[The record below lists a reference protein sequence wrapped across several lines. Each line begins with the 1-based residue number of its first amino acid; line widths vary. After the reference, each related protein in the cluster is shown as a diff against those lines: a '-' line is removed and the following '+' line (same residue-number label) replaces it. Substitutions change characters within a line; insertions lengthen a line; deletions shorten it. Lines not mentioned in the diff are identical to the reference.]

1 MTRARGRRW
10 ARALGVLALFVLAFW
25 LTGCDPAVFW
35 ARRAHLRDIVSQLFP
50 PDWSYLS
57 AIVAPLLATLRMSV
71 TGTALGVLLA
81 LILAPLCAANLPC
94 PAPVRRIL
102 RFLVQVLRSF
112 PALILALLALRQLFR
127 RTVSRRMQYA
137 LWLLV
142 LVGLLVPVNV
152 GRLAHIVL
160 SAAEPVQAVVEERL
174 DTPVLYVQ
182 DGTERRPAQLLP
194 GKESQG
200 DPQSP
205 PSDAA
210 QTAPADEYYTVT
222 PTYRTVTL
230 SEALTYVWYAGMSG
244 VGAWFLFTNLRFAR
258 ALRKARTP
266 YRVEGCRYP
275 VYLVS
280 ALPSP
285 CLFGVLRPAVYL
297 NEKALQSPDALRF
310 VLAHEQTHARHL
322 DPLWSLLRGVCLTI
336 YWFDP
341 LVWLAAVLSRE
352 DCELACDEGTL
363 RALGADERTAYGK
376 ALLTLVPVCDKP
388 QNPLLGA
395 TTMTSGKRG
404 LKERITRIAENRQA
418 KAAAV
423 FAVVA
428 LAALVCAVSFT
439 GAPDTPPEVTQEWYD
454 AGFTTEDAQACLEFL
469 DWAAELDG
477 SKITGCGAWDAETG
491 AAHFLLEEPSDD
503 TSAQIEALE
512 GILRNV
518 RAEELTP
525 FAARDG
531 EVRYTLSFNDD
542 YTGYYGFSLSE
553 NGQVALDAP
562 AVYETEGEPFP
573 YMKAVAVVDNAELTQ
588 ALYRLLR
595 PALLD
600 GLTAAQRDAVDSF
613 LHWAQALR
621 AEDILNL
628 QFRDGSSSRF
638 LVDAELT
645 ALSAQL
651 VPALNALTEAELYTQ
666 RGYGD
671 SAYYTL
677 TVNLQDGTQYTF
689 LCGFDRVRLL
699 HPTFEPGLSS
709 SYPSDRPTLWIDSP
723 ALMACIDSLEA
734 SPAPLPDFETAAP
747 TPLADILPAREPWLT
762 IPLAGKAQRIADRR
776 IPSDAL
782 DWLTQMDM
790 DGDGVCEIVN
800 SSDFPAI
807 YYKRGG
813 QLYGVDLKSVITAA
827 WPELNWW
834 DYTSAA
840 PASRSLLFCGLSA
853 GDAPG
858 DGVNFTRYLYF
869 DGESLLL
876 YKPDRSHTDH
886 VADATLADP
895 SVPAEIVAR
904 AKQLVQRRYDT
915 LAGRAAQYD
924 DWYTDVSFLGAE
936 TRYAGLTLEVYS
948 FSQHYH
954 AQKPEKI
961 LLAGGTEVDEDGW
974 AILDGDTVLD
984 GPYIVCL
991 MDGGT
996 RRMLEG
1002 SMSGDC
1008 STGSPAYYAD
1018 LTALLAK
1025 NNVLRP
1031 DALDGGLLNEAMSS
1045 GISFLNWLGQYDAA
1059 EQDRALERLS
1069 AYRASLTDSYDLDM
1083 FSRIVTYLLG
1093 DRDGL
1098 TDAGRAAQG
1107 RFRAKFG

>member
-1 MTRARGRRW
+1 MKEN
-10 ARALGVLALFVLAFW
+10 L
-25 LTGCDPAVFW
+25 LT
-35 ARRAHLRDIVSQLFP
+35 S
-50 PDWSYLS
+50 
-57 AIVAPLLATLRMSV
+57 SV
-71 TGTALGVLLA
+71 
-81 LILAPLCAANLPC
+81 
-94 PAPVRRIL
+94 
-102 RFLVQVLRSF
+102 
-112 PALILALLALRQLFR
+112 LILALLALRRLFR
-127 RTVSRRMQYA
+127 RTISRRMQYT
-137 LWLLV
+137 LWALV
-142 LVGLLVPVNV
+142 LVRLLVPLNV
-152 GRLAHIVL
+152 GTLAHNVL
-160 SAAEPVQAVVEERL
+160 SAAEPVQTAVEKRL
-174 DTPVLYVQ
+174 ETPVLYMQ
-182 DGTERRPAQLLP
+182 DGTERHPAQLLS
-194 GKESQG
+194 GEESQG

-210 QTAPADEYYTVT
+210 QSAPADEYSIVT
-222 PTYRTVTL
+222 PTYRAVAL
-230 SEALTYVWYAGMSG
+230 SEALTYVWYAGMLI

-266 YRVEGCRYP
+266 YSVEGCRYP

-285 CLFGVLRPAVYL
+285 CLFGVLRPAIYL
-297 NEKALQSPDALRF
+297 NNAAAASPELLRF

-322 DPLWSLLRGVCLTI
+322 DPLWSLLRGLCLTV

-352 DCELACDEGTL
+352 DGELACDEGTL

-376 ALLTLVPVCDKP
+376 ALLSLVPVCTKP

-395 TTMTSGKRG
+395 TTMTGGKKS
-404 LKERITRIAENRQA
+404 LKERVTRIAENRQA
-418 KAAAV
+418 KTAAV
-423 FAVVA
+423 FAAVA

-454 AGFTTEDAQACLEFL
+454 AGFSTEDAQACLEFL
-469 DWAAELDG
+469 DWATGFDG
-477 SKITGCGAWDAETG
+477 DNATG
-491 AAHFLLEEPSDD
+491 ASWMADGEASLN
-503 TSAQIEALE
+503 ALE
-512 GILRNV
+512 PQAEFARVV
-518 RAEELTP
+518 RSIRMEELSP
-525 FAARDG
+525 FMDSD
-531 EVRYTLSFNDD
+531 EKTLYTLGFND
-542 YTGYYGFSLSE
+542 GRANYGFGLHES
-553 NGQVALDAP
+553 GQITLIAP
-562 AVYETEGEPFP
+562 KEVEGETRL
-573 YMKAVAVVDNAELTQ
+573 YKTSVAVVNNAELTQ
-588 ALYRLLR
+588 FLHRLLR
-595 PALLD
+595 PALSD
-600 GLTAAQRDAVDSF
+600 NLTEAERSVIDEF

-621 AEDILNL
+621 AVDILNL

-677 TVNLQDGTQYTF
+677 TVNMRDGTQYSF
-689 LCGFDRVRLL
+689 FCGFDCVRLL

-709 SYPSDRPTLWIDSP
+709 SYPSDRQTLWIDSP
-723 ALMACIDSLEA
+723 ALMACINTLH
-734 SPAPLPDFETAAP
+734 SPPTLLPDLETVDP
-747 TPLADILPAREPWLT
+747 TPLTDILPARKPWLT

-776 IPSDAL
+776 IPSDSL
-782 DWLTQMDM
+782 DWLIQVDM
-790 DGDGVCEIVN
+790 DGDGVCEIIN
-800 SSDFPAI
+800 SSPNFPAI

-827 WPELNWW
+827 WQELNWW

-840 PASRSLLFCGLSA
+840 PDSRSVLFCGLSA
-853 GDAPG
+853 GNAPG

-869 DGESLLL
+869 DGENLLL

-886 VADATLADP
+886 IADATLADP
-895 SVPAEIVAR
+895 SVPAEVAAR
-904 AKQLVQRRYDT
+904 AKQLVRQRYDT
-915 LAGRAAQYD
+915 LAGSAAQYD
-924 DWYTDVSFLGAE
+924 DWYTSVSFLDVE
-936 TRYAGLTLEVYS
+936 TRYAGLTPEVYC

-961 LLAGGTEVDEDGW
+961 VLAGGTEVDEDGW
-974 AILDGDTVLD
+974 AVLDGDTVLD

-991 MDGGT
+991 MDGGA
-996 RRMLEG
+996 RRILEG

-1031 DALDGGLLNEAMSS
+1031 DALDGGRLNEVMSSS
-1045 GISFLNWLGQYDAA
+1045 GISFLNWLGQYDDT

-1083 FSRIVTYLLG
+1083 FSRIVAYLLG

-1098 TDAGRAAQG
+1098 TDAGRTAQA
-1107 RFRAKFG
+1107 RFRAMFG

>member
-1 MTRARGRRW
+1 MKEI
-10 ARALGVLALFVLAFW
+10 L
-25 LTGCDPAVFW
+25 LT
-35 ARRAHLRDIVSQLFP
+35 S
-50 PDWSYLS
+50 
-57 AIVAPLLATLRMSV
+57 SV
-71 TGTALGVLLA
+71 
-81 LILAPLCAANLPC
+81 
-94 PAPVRRIL
+94 
-102 RFLVQVLRSF
+102 
-112 PALILALLALRQLFR
+112 LILALLALRRLFR
-127 RTVSRRMQYA
+127 RTISRRMQYT
-137 LWLLV
+137 LWALV
-142 LVGLLVPVNV
+142 LVRLLVPLNV
-152 GRLAHIVL
+152 GTLAHNVL
-160 SAAEPVQAVVEERL
+160 SAAEPVQTAVEKRL
-174 DTPVLYVQ
+174 ETPVLYMQ
-182 DGTERRPAQLLP
+182 DGTERHPAQLLS
-194 GKESQG
+194 GEESQG

-210 QTAPADEYYTVT
+210 QSAPADEYSIVT
-222 PTYRTVTL
+222 PTYRAVAL
-230 SEALTYVWYAGMSG
+230 SEALTYVWYAGMLI

-266 YRVEGCRYP
+266 YSVEGCRYP

-285 CLFGVLRPAVYL
+285 CLFGVLRPAIYL
-297 NEKALQSPDALRF
+297 NNAAAASPELLRF

-322 DPLWSLLRGVCLTI
+322 DPLWSLLRGLCLTV

-352 DCELACDEGTL
+352 DGELACDEGTL

-376 ALLTLVPVCDKP
+376 ALLSLVPVCTKP

-395 TTMTSGKRG
+395 TTMTGGKKS
-404 LKERITRIAENRQA
+404 LKERVTRIAENRQA
-418 KAAAV
+418 KTAAV
-423 FAVVA
+423 FVAVA

-439 GAPDTPPEVTQEWYD
+439 GSSRPLSAV
-454 AGFTTEDAQACLEFL
+454 
-469 DWAAELDG
+469 
-477 SKITGCGAWDAETG
+477 CGDFWDAEVTCTYV
-491 AAHFLLEEPSDD
+491 EERPDVD
-503 TSAQIEALE
+503 A
-512 GILRNV
+512 
-518 RAEELTP
+518 
-525 FAARDG
+525 
-531 EVRYTLSFNDD
+531 RYTPADG
-542 YTGYYGFSLSE
+542 TVCLSE
-553 NGQVALDAP
+553 HLALVRIGSAHPKKTVAVNPAWSTLYLTLPDADGGTAEPLTINFIREYDAP
-562 AVYETEGEPFP
+562 GSTEAVYSLNIGTRDAAKSYKVLSGQDEIDAFLAYLRGEAAPEQISQPAFPNNLTEAERS
-573 YMKAVAVVDNAELTQ
+573 VVDE
-588 ALYRLLR
+588 
-595 PALLD
+595 
-600 GLTAAQRDAVDSF
+600 F

-621 AEDILNL
+621 AEDIHNL
-628 QFRDGSSSRF
+628 QFRDGSGSRY

-645 ALSAQL
+645 ALSAQF

-671 SAYYTL
+671 STYYTL
-677 TVNLQDGTQYTF
+677 AVNLRDGTQYTF
-689 LCGFDRVRLL
+689 LCGFDCVRLL
-699 HPTFEPGLSS
+699 SPAFEPALSS
-709 SYPSDRPTLWIDSP
+709 SYPSNRPTLWLDSP

-747 TPLADILPAREPWLT
+747 TPLADILPAREPWMT

-800 SSDFPAI
+800 SSPNFPAI

-813 QLYGVDLKSVITAA
+813 ELYGVDLKSVITAA
-827 WPELNWW
+827 WPEMSYW

-840 PASRSLLFCGLSA
+840 PASRSILLGGLSA

-858 DGVNFTRYLYF
+858 DGINFTRYLYF

-904 AKQLVQRRYDT
+904 AKQLVRQRYDT
-915 LAGRAAQYD
+915 LAGSAAQYD

-936 TRYAGLTLEVYS
+936 TRYEGLTLEVYS

-954 AQKPEKI
+954 AQKPENI

-974 AILDGDTVLD
+974 AFLDGDTVLD

-991 MDGGT
+991 TDGGT

-1031 DALDGGLLNEAMSS
+1031 DALDGGRLNEVMSSS

-1069 AYRASLTDSYDLDM
+1069 AYRTSLTDSYDLDM
-1083 FSRIVTYLLG
+1083 FSRIVAYLLG

-1098 TDAGRAAQG
+1098 TDAGRAAQE
-1107 RFRAKFG
+1107 RFRAMFG

>member
-1 MTRARGRRW
+1 MKEI
-10 ARALGVLALFVLAFW
+10 L
-25 LTGCDPAVFW
+25 LT
-35 ARRAHLRDIVSQLFP
+35 S
-50 PDWSYLS
+50 S
-57 AIVAPLLATLRMSV
+57 
-71 TGTALGVLLA
+71 
-81 LILAPLCAANLPC
+81 
-94 PAPVRRIL
+94 
-102 RFLVQVLRSF
+102 
-112 PALILALLALRQLFR
+112 ALILALLALRQLFR

-142 LVGLLVPVNV
+142 LVRLLVPVNV
-152 GRLAHIVL
+152 GTLAHNVL

-200 DPQSP
+200 EPLSP
-205 PSDAA
+205 PSGAA

-230 SEALTYVWYAGMSG
+230 SEALTYVWSAGMAG

-266 YRVEGCRYP
+266 YSVEGCRYP

-322 DPLWSLLRGVCLTI
+322 DPLWSLLRGVCLTV

-352 DCELACDEGTL
+352 DGELACDEGTL
-363 RALGADERTAYGK
+363 RALGADERAAYGK
-376 ALLTLVPVCDKP
+376 TLLALVPVCDKP

-395 TTMTSGKRG
+395 TTMTSGKRS
-404 LKERITRIAENRQA
+404 LKERVTCIAENRQA
-418 KAAAV
+418 KAVAV
-423 FAVVA
+423 FAAVA
-428 LAALVCAVSFT
+428 LAAAVCAVSFT
-439 GAPDTPPEVTQEWYD
+439 GSSRPLSEVCGEFWDVEATCTYVEERPDVDARYTPADGTVRLSEHLALVRIGSAHPKKTVAVNPAWSTLYLTLPDADGGTAEPLTINFIREYD
-454 AGFTTEDAQACLEFL
+454 APGSTE
-469 DWAAELDG
+469 
-477 SKITGCGAWDAETG
+477 
-491 AAHFLLEEPSDD
+491 
-503 TSAQIEALE
+503 
-512 GILRNV
+512 
-518 RAEELTP
+518 
-525 FAARDG
+525 
-531 EVRYTLSFNDD
+531 
-542 YTGYYGFSLSE
+542 
-553 NGQVALDAP
+553 
-562 AVYETEGEPFP
+562 AVYSLNIGTRDAAKSYKVLSGQEEIDAFLAYLRGEASPEQISHPAFPNNLTEAERG
-573 YMKAVAVVDNAELTQ
+573 VVDE
-588 ALYRLLR
+588 
-595 PALLD
+595 
-600 GLTAAQRDAVDSF
+600 F

-747 TPLADILPAREPWLT
+747 TPLADILPAREPWMT

-776 IPSDAL
+776 IPSNAL

-827 WPELNWW
+827 WPEMSYW
-834 DYTSAA
+834 DYTF
-840 PASRSLLFCGLSA
+840 PASRSILLGGLSA

-895 SVPAEIVAR
+895 SVPAEVAAR

-915 LAGRAAQYD
+915 LAGSAAQYD

-1031 DALDGGLLNEAMSS
+1031 DALDGDKLKEVMSS

>member
-1 MTRARGRRW
+1 MKEI
-10 ARALGVLALFVLAFW
+10 L
-25 LTGCDPAVFW
+25 LT
-35 ARRAHLRDIVSQLFP
+35 S
-50 PDWSYLS
+50 
-57 AIVAPLLATLRMSV
+57 SV
-71 TGTALGVLLA
+71 
-81 LILAPLCAANLPC
+81 
-94 PAPVRRIL
+94 
-102 RFLVQVLRSF
+102 
-112 PALILALLALRQLFR
+112 LILALLALRRLFR
-127 RTVSRRMQYA
+127 RTISRRMQYT
-137 LWLLV
+137 LWALV
-142 LVGLLVPVNV
+142 LVRLLVPLNV
-152 GRLAHIVL
+152 GTLAHNVL
-160 SAAEPVQAVVEERL
+160 SAAEPVQTAVEKRL
-174 DTPVLYVQ
+174 ETPVLYMQ
-182 DGTERRPAQLLP
+182 DGTERHPAQLLS
-194 GKESQG
+194 GEESQG

-205 PSDAA
+205 PSDVA
-210 QTAPADEYYTVT
+210 QSAPADEYSIVT
-222 PTYRTVTL
+222 PTYRAVAL
-230 SEALTYVWYAGMSG
+230 SEALTYVWYAGMLI

-266 YRVEGCRYP
+266 YSVEGCRYP

-285 CLFGVLRPAVYL
+285 CLFGVLRPAIYL
-297 NEKALQSPDALRF
+297 NNAAAASPELLRF

-322 DPLWSLLRGVCLTI
+322 DPLWSLLRGLCLTV

-352 DCELACDEGTL
+352 DGELACDEGTL

-376 ALLTLVPVCDKP
+376 ALLSLVPVCTKP

-395 TTMTSGKRG
+395 TTMTGGKKS
-404 LKERITRIAENRQA
+404 LKERVTRIAENRQA
-418 KAAAV
+418 KTAAV
-423 FAVVA
+423 FAAVA

-454 AGFTTEDAQACLEFL
+454 AGFSTEDAQACLEFL
-469 DWAAELDG
+469 DWATGFDG
-477 SKITGCGAWDAETG
+477 DNATG
-491 AAHFLLEEPSDD
+491 ASWMADGEASLN
-503 TSAQIEALE
+503 ALE
-512 GILRNV
+512 PQAEFARVVLSIRM
-518 RAEELTP
+518 EELSP
-525 FAARDG
+525 FMDSD
-531 EVRYTLSFNDD
+531 EKTLYTLGFND
-542 YTGYYGFSLSE
+542 GRANYGFGLHES
-553 NGQVALDAP
+553 GQITLIAP
-562 AVYETEGEPFP
+562 KEVEGETRL
-573 YMKAVAVVDNAELTQ
+573 YKTSVAVVNNAELTQ
-588 ALYRLLR
+588 FLHRLLR
-595 PALLD
+595 PALSD
-600 GLTAAQRDAVDSF
+600 NLTEAERSVVDEF

-677 TVNLQDGTQYTF
+677 TVNMRDGTQYSF
-689 LCGFDRVRLL
+689 FCGFDCVRLL

-709 SYPSDRPTLWIDSP
+709 SYPSDRQTLWIDSP
-723 ALMACIDSLEA
+723 ALMACINTLH
-734 SPAPLPDFETAAP
+734 SPPTLLPDLETVDP
-747 TPLADILPAREPWLT
+747 TPLTDILPAREPWLT

-776 IPSDAL
+776 IPSDSL
-782 DWLTQMDM
+782 DWLIQVDM
-790 DGDGVCEIVN
+790 DGDGVCEIIN
-800 SSDFPAI
+800 SSPNFPAI

-827 WPELNWW
+827 WQELNWW

-840 PASRSLLFCGLSA
+840 PDSRSVLFCGLSA
-853 GDAPG
+853 GNAPG

-869 DGESLLL
+869 DGENLLL

-886 VADATLADP
+886 IADATLADP
-895 SVPAEIVAR
+895 SVPAEVAAR
-904 AKQLVQRRYDT
+904 AKQLVRQRYDT
-915 LAGRAAQYD
+915 LAGSAAQYD
-924 DWYTDVSFLGAE
+924 DWYTSVSFLDVE
-936 TRYAGLTLEVYS
+936 TRYAGLTPEVYC

-961 LLAGGTEVDEDGW
+961 VLAGGTEVDEDGW
-974 AILDGDTVLD
+974 AVLDGDTVLD

-991 MDGGT
+991 MDGGA
-996 RRMLEG
+996 RRILEG

-1031 DALDGGLLNEAMSS
+1031 DALDGGRLNEVMSSS
-1045 GISFLNWLGQYDAA
+1045 GISFLNWLGQYDDT

-1083 FSRIVTYLLG
+1083 FSRIVAYLLG

-1098 TDAGRAAQG
+1098 TDAGRAAQA
-1107 RFRAKFG
+1107 RFRAMFG

>member
-1 MTRARGRRW
+1 M
-10 ARALGVLALFVLAFW
+10 
-25 LTGCDPAVFW
+25 
-35 ARRAHLRDIVSQLFP
+35 
-50 PDWSYLS
+50 
-57 AIVAPLLATLRMSV
+57 
-71 TGTALGVLLA
+71 
-81 LILAPLCAANLPC
+81 
-94 PAPVRRIL
+94 
-102 RFLVQVLRSF
+102 
-112 PALILALLALRQLFR
+112 
-127 RTVSRRMQYA
+127 
-137 LWLLV
+137 
-142 LVGLLVPVNV
+142 
-152 GRLAHIVL
+152 L

-182 DGTERRPAQLLP
+182 DGTERRPTQLLP
-194 GKESQG
+194 GKEPQG
-200 DPQSP
+200 EPLSP

-210 QTAPADEYYTVT
+210 QSAPADEYYTVT

-230 SEALTYVWYAGMSG
+230 SEALTYVWYAGMAG

-322 DPLWSLLRGVCLTI
+322 DPLWSLLRGVCLTV

-363 RALGADERTAYGK
+363 RALGADERAAYGK
-376 ALLTLVPVCDKP
+376 TLLTLVPVCDKP

-395 TTMTSGKRG
+395 TTMTSGKRS

-423 FAVVA
+423 FTVVA
-428 LAALVCAVSFT
+428 LAALLCAVSFT
-439 GAPDTPPEVTQEWYD
+439 GSSRPLSAV
-454 AGFTTEDAQACLEFL
+454 
-469 DWAAELDG
+469 
-477 SKITGCGAWDAETG
+477 CGDFWDAEMTCTYV
-491 AAHFLLEEPSDD
+491 EERPDVD
-503 TSAQIEALE
+503 A
-512 GILRNV
+512 
-518 RAEELTP
+518 
-525 FAARDG
+525 
-531 EVRYTLSFNDD
+531 RYTTADG
-542 YTGYYGFSLSE
+542 TVRLSE
-553 NGQVALDAP
+553 HLAHVRISGARPEKASAVNSAWSTLYLTLPDADGGTAEPLTINFIREYDAP
-562 AVYETEGEPFP
+562 GSTEAVYSLNIGTRDAAKSYKVLSGQEEIDAFLAYLRGEASPEQISHPAFPDNLTEAERS
-573 YMKAVAVVDNAELTQ
+573 VVDE
-588 ALYRLLR
+588 
-595 PALLD
+595 
-600 GLTAAQRDAVDSF
+600 F

-628 QFRDGSSSRF
+628 RFQSGSGSRF

-666 RGYGD
+666 QGYGD
-671 SAYYTL
+671 STYYTL
-677 TVNLQDGTQYTF
+677 TVNLRDGTQYTF
-689 LCGFDRVRLL
+689 LCGFDSVRLL
-699 HPTFEPGLSS
+699 SPAFEPALSS

-723 ALMACIDSLEA
+723 ALMACLDSLEA

-747 TPLADILPAREPWLT
+747 TPLTDILPAREPWMT

-827 WPELNWW
+827 WPEMSYW
-834 DYTSAA
+834 DYTF
-840 PASRSLLFCGLSA
+840 PASRSILLGGLSA

-886 VADATLADP
+886 IADATLADP
-895 SVPAEIVAR
+895 SVPAEVAAR

-915 LAGRAAQYD
+915 LAGSAAQYD

-936 TRYAGLTLEVYS
+936 TRYEGLTLEVYS

-954 AQKPEKI
+954 AQKPENI

-1008 STGSPAYYAD
+1008 STGSPAYYSD

-1031 DALDGGLLNEAMSS
+1031 DALDGGRLKEAMSS

-1083 FSRIVTYLLG
+1083 FSRIVAYLLG

-1098 TDAGRAAQG
+1098 TDAGRAAQE

>member
-1 MTRARGRRW
+1 MKEI
-10 ARALGVLALFVLAFW
+10 L
-25 LTGCDPAVFW
+25 LT
-35 ARRAHLRDIVSQLFP
+35 S
-50 PDWSYLS
+50 
-57 AIVAPLLATLRMSV
+57 SV
-71 TGTALGVLLA
+71 
-81 LILAPLCAANLPC
+81 
-94 PAPVRRIL
+94 
-102 RFLVQVLRSF
+102 
-112 PALILALLALRQLFR
+112 LILALLALRQLFR
-127 RTVSRRMQYA
+127 RTISRRMQYA

-142 LVGLLVPVNV
+142 LVRLLVPVNV
-152 GRLAHIVL
+152 GTLAHNVL
-160 SAAEPVQAVVEERL
+160 SAAEPVQTVVEERL

-200 DPQSP
+200 EPQSP

-210 QTAPADEYYTVT
+210 QSAPADEYYTVT

-230 SEALTYVWYAGMSG
+230 SEALTYVWYAGMLI

-322 DPLWSLLRGVCLTI
+322 DPLWSLLRGVCLTV

-352 DCELACDEGTL
+352 DGELACDEGTL
-363 RALGADERTAYGK
+363 RALGADERAAYGK
-376 ALLTLVPVCDKP
+376 TLLTLVPVCDKP

-395 TTMTSGKRG
+395 TTMTSGKRS
-404 LKERITRIAENRQA
+404 LKERITRIAEDRQA

-423 FAVVA
+423 FAAVA

-439 GAPDTPPEVTQEWYD
+439 GSSRPLSEV
-454 AGFTTEDAQACLEFL
+454 
-469 DWAAELDG
+469 
-477 SKITGCGAWDAETG
+477 CGDFWDAEATCTYV
-491 AAHFLLEEPSDD
+491 EERPDVD
-503 TSAQIEALE
+503 A
-512 GILRNV
+512 
-518 RAEELTP
+518 
-525 FAARDG
+525 
-531 EVRYTLSFNDD
+531 RYTPADG
-542 YTGYYGFSLSE
+542 TVRLSE
-553 NGQVALDAP
+553 HLALVRIGSAHPKKTVAVNPAWSTLYLTLPDADGGTAEPLTINFIREYDAP
-562 AVYETEGEPFP
+562 GSTEAVYSLNIGTRDAAKSYKVLSGQDEIDAFLAYLRGEASPEQISHPAFPNNLTEAERS
-573 YMKAVAVVDNAELTQ
+573 VVDE
-588 ALYRLLR
+588 
-595 PALLD
+595 
-600 GLTAAQRDAVDSF
+600 F

-621 AEDILNL
+621 TEDILNL

-638 LVDAELT
+638 LLDEELT
-645 ALSAQL
+645 SFTAQL
-651 VPALNALTEAELYTQ
+651 VPALNALTEADLYTQ
-666 RGYGD
+666 QGYGD

-677 TVNLQDGTQYTF
+677 SVITQDGERYTF
-689 LCGFDRVRLL
+689 FCGFDRVRLL

-709 SYPSDRPTLWIDSP
+709 SYPSNRPTLWIDSP
-723 ALMACIDSLEA
+723 ALMACLDSLEA

-827 WPELNWW
+827 WPEMSYW
-834 DYTSAA
+834 DYTFAT
-840 PASRSLLFCGLSA
+840 PASRSILLGGLSA

-895 SVPAEIVAR
+895 SVPAEVAAR
-904 AKQLVQRRYDT
+904 AKQLVRQRYDT
-915 LAGRAAQYD
+915 LAGSAAQYD
-924 DWYTDVSFLGAE
+924 DWYTDVSFLGTE
-936 TRYAGLTLEVYS
+936 TRYAGLAPEVYC

-974 AILDGDTVLD
+974 AILDGDMVLD

-996 RRMLEG
+996 RRILEG

-1008 STGSPAYYAD
+1008 STGSPAYYSD

-1031 DALDGGLLNEAMSS
+1031 DALDGGRLKEAMSS

-1098 TDAGRAAQG
+1098 TDAGRAAQE

>member
-1 MTRARGRRW
+1 MKEI
-10 ARALGVLALFVLAFW
+10 L
-25 LTGCDPAVFW
+25 LT
-35 ARRAHLRDIVSQLFP
+35 S
-50 PDWSYLS
+50 
-57 AIVAPLLATLRMSV
+57 SV
-71 TGTALGVLLA
+71 
-81 LILAPLCAANLPC
+81 
-94 PAPVRRIL
+94 
-102 RFLVQVLRSF
+102 
-112 PALILALLALRQLFR
+112 LILALLALRRLFR
-127 RTVSRRMQYA
+127 RTISRRMQYT
-137 LWLLV
+137 LWALV
-142 LVGLLVPVNV
+142 LVRLLVPLNV
-152 GRLAHIVL
+152 GTLAHNVL
-160 SAAEPVQAVVEERL
+160 SAAEPVQTAVEKRL
-174 DTPVLYVQ
+174 ETPVLYMQ
-182 DGTERRPAQLLP
+182 DGTERHPAQLLS
-194 GKESQG
+194 GEESQG

-210 QTAPADEYYTVT
+210 QSSPSDEYSIVT
-222 PTYRTVTL
+222 PTYRAVAL
-230 SEALTYVWYAGMSG
+230 SEALTYVWYAGMLI

-266 YRVEGCRYP
+266 YSVEGCRYP

-285 CLFGVLRPAVYL
+285 CLFGVLRPAIYL
-297 NEKALQSPDALRF
+297 NNAAAASPELLRF

-322 DPLWSLLRGVCLTI
+322 DPLWSLLRGLCLTV

-352 DCELACDEGTL
+352 DGELACDEGTL

-376 ALLTLVPVCDKP
+376 ALLSLVPVCTKP

-395 TTMTSGKRG
+395 TTMTGGKKS
-404 LKERITRIAENRQA
+404 LKERVTRIAENRQA
-418 KAAAV
+418 KTAAV
-423 FAVVA
+423 FAAVA

-454 AGFTTEDAQACLEFL
+454 AGFSTEDAQACLEFL
-469 DWAAELDG
+469 DWATGFDG
-477 SKITGCGAWDAETG
+477 DNATG
-491 AAHFLLEEPSDD
+491 ASWMADGEASLN
-503 TSAQIEALE
+503 ALE
-512 GILRNV
+512 PQAEFARVV
-518 RAEELTP
+518 RSIRMEELSP
-525 FAARDG
+525 FMDSD
-531 EVRYTLSFNDD
+531 EKTLYTLGFND
-542 YTGYYGFSLSE
+542 GRANYGFGLHES
-553 NGQVALDAP
+553 GQITLIAP
-562 AVYETEGEPFP
+562 KEVEGETRL
-573 YMKAVAVVDNAELTQ
+573 YKTSVAVVNNAELTQ
-588 ALYRLLR
+588 FLHRLLR
-595 PALLD
+595 PALSD
-600 GLTAAQRDAVDSF
+600 NLTEAERSVVDEF

-621 AEDILNL
+621 AVDILNL

-677 TVNLQDGTQYTF
+677 TVNMRDGTQYSF
-689 LCGFDRVRLL
+689 FCGFDCVRLL

-709 SYPSDRPTLWIDSP
+709 SYPSDRQTLWIDSP
-723 ALMACIDSLEA
+723 ALMACINTLH
-734 SPAPLPDFETAAP
+734 SPPTLLPDLETVDP
-747 TPLADILPAREPWLT
+747 TPLTDILPAREPWLT

-776 IPSDAL
+776 LPSDSL
-782 DWLTQMDM
+782 DWLIQVDM
-790 DGDGVCEIVN
+790 DGDGVCEIIN
-800 SSDFPAI
+800 SSPNFPAI

-827 WPELNWW
+827 WQELNCW

-840 PASRSLLFCGLSA
+840 PDSRSVLFCGLSA
-853 GDAPG
+853 GNAPG

-869 DGESLLL
+869 DGENLLL

-886 VADATLADP
+886 IADATLADP
-895 SVPAEIVAR
+895 SVPAEVAAR
-904 AKQLVQRRYDT
+904 AKQLVRQRYDT
-915 LAGRAAQYD
+915 LAGSAAQYD
-924 DWYTDVSFLGAE
+924 DWYTSVSFLDVE
-936 TRYAGLTLEVYS
+936 TRYAGLTPEVYC

-961 LLAGGTEVDEDGW
+961 VLAGGTEVDEDGW
-974 AILDGDTVLD
+974 AVLDGDTVLD

-991 MDGGT
+991 MDGGA
-996 RRMLEG
+996 RRILEG

-1031 DALDGGLLNEAMSS
+1031 DALDGGRLNEVMSSS
-1045 GISFLNWLGQYDAA
+1045 GISFLNWLGQYDDT

-1083 FSRIVTYLLG
+1083 FSRIVAYLLG

-1098 TDAGRAAQG
+1098 TDAGRTAQA
-1107 RFRAKFG
+1107 RFRAMFG

>member
-1 MTRARGRRW
+1 MKEN
-10 ARALGVLALFVLAFW
+10 L
-25 LTGCDPAVFW
+25 LT
-35 ARRAHLRDIVSQLFP
+35 S
-50 PDWSYLS
+50 
-57 AIVAPLLATLRMSV
+57 SV
-71 TGTALGVLLA
+71 
-81 LILAPLCAANLPC
+81 
-94 PAPVRRIL
+94 
-102 RFLVQVLRSF
+102 
-112 PALILALLALRQLFR
+112 LILALLALRRLFR
-127 RTVSRRMQYA
+127 RTISRRMQYT
-137 LWLLV
+137 LWALV
-142 LVGLLVPVNV
+142 LVRLLVPLNV
-152 GRLAHIVL
+152 GTLAHNVL
-160 SAAEPVQAVVEERL
+160 SAAEPVQTAVEKRL
-174 DTPVLYVQ
+174 ETPVLYMQ
-182 DGTERRPAQLLP
+182 DGTERHPAQLLS
-194 GKESQG
+194 GEESQG

-210 QTAPADEYYTVT
+210 QSSPSDEYSIVT
-222 PTYRTVTL
+222 PTYRAVAL
-230 SEALTYVWYAGMSG
+230 SEALTYVWYAGMLI

-266 YRVEGCRYP
+266 YSVEGCRYP

-285 CLFGVLRPAVYL
+285 CLFGVLRPAIYL
-297 NEKALQSPDALRF
+297 NNAAAASPELLRF

-322 DPLWSLLRGVCLTI
+322 DPLWSLLRGLCLTV

-352 DCELACDEGTL
+352 DGELACDEGTL

-376 ALLTLVPVCDKP
+376 ALLSLVPVCTKP

-395 TTMTSGKRG
+395 TTMTGGKKS
-404 LKERITRIAENRQA
+404 LKERVTRIAENRQA
-418 KAAAV
+418 KTAAV
-423 FAVVA
+423 FAAVA

-454 AGFTTEDAQACLEFL
+454 AGFSTEDAQACLEFL
-469 DWAAELDG
+469 DWATGFDG
-477 SKITGCGAWDAETG
+477 DNATG
-491 AAHFLLEEPSDD
+491 ASWMTDGEASLN
-503 TSAQIEALE
+503 ALE
-512 GILRNV
+512 PQAEFARVV
-518 RAEELTP
+518 RSIRMEELSP
-525 FAARDG
+525 FMDSD
-531 EVRYTLSFNDD
+531 EKTLYTLGFND
-542 YTGYYGFSLSE
+542 GRANYGFGLHES
-553 NGQVALDAP
+553 GQITLIAP
-562 AVYETEGEPFP
+562 KEVEGETRL
-573 YMKAVAVVDNAELTQ
+573 YKTSVAVVNNAELTQ
-588 ALYRLLR
+588 FLHRLLR
-595 PALLD
+595 PALSD
-600 GLTAAQRDAVDSF
+600 NLTEAERSVIDEF

-621 AEDILNL
+621 AVDILNL

-677 TVNLQDGTQYTF
+677 TVNMRDGTQYSF
-689 LCGFDRVRLL
+689 FCGFDCVRLL

-709 SYPSDRPTLWIDSP
+709 SYPSDRQTLWIDSP
-723 ALMACIDSLEA
+723 ALMACINTLH
-734 SPAPLPDFETAAP
+734 SPPTLLPDLETVDP
-747 TPLADILPAREPWLT
+747 TPLTDILPARKPWLT

-776 IPSDAL
+776 IPSDSL
-782 DWLTQMDM
+782 DWLIQVDM
-790 DGDGVCEIVN
+790 DGDGVCEIIN
-800 SSDFPAI
+800 SSPNFPAI

-827 WPELNWW
+827 WQELNCW

-840 PASRSLLFCGLSA
+840 PDSRSVLFCGLSA
-853 GDAPG
+853 GNAPG

-869 DGESLLL
+869 DGENLLL

-886 VADATLADP
+886 IADATLADP
-895 SVPAEIVAR
+895 SIPAEVAAR
-904 AKQLVQRRYDT
+904 AKQLVRQRYDT
-915 LAGRAAQYD
+915 LAGSAAQYD
-924 DWYTDVSFLGAE
+924 DWYTSVSFLDVE
-936 TRYAGLTLEVYS
+936 TRYAGLTPEVYC

-961 LLAGGTEVDEDGW
+961 VLAGGTEVDEDGW
-974 AILDGDTVLD
+974 AVLDGDTVLD

-991 MDGGT
+991 MDGGA
-996 RRMLEG
+996 RRILEG

-1031 DALDGGLLNEAMSS
+1031 DALDGGRLNEVMSSS
-1045 GISFLNWLGQYDAA
+1045 GISFLNWLGQYDDT

-1083 FSRIVTYLLG
+1083 FSRIVAYLLG

-1098 TDAGRAAQG
+1098 TDAGRTAQA
-1107 RFRAKFG
+1107 RFRAMFG

>member
-1 MTRARGRRW
+1 MKEI
-10 ARALGVLALFVLAFW
+10 L
-25 LTGCDPAVFW
+25 LT
-35 ARRAHLRDIVSQLFP
+35 S
-50 PDWSYLS
+50 S
-57 AIVAPLLATLRMSV
+57 
-71 TGTALGVLLA
+71 
-81 LILAPLCAANLPC
+81 
-94 PAPVRRIL
+94 
-102 RFLVQVLRSF
+102 
-112 PALILALLALRQLFR
+112 ALILALLALRQLFR

-142 LVGLLVPVNV
+142 LARLLVPVNV
-152 GRLAHIVL
+152 GTLAHNVL
-160 SAAEPVQAVVEERL
+160 SAGAPVQTVVEERL

-200 DPQSP
+200 EPLSP

-230 SEALTYVWYAGMSG
+230 SEALTYVWYAGMAG

-285 CLFGVLRPAVYL
+285 CLFGVLRPSVYL

-363 RALGADERTAYGK
+363 RALGADERAAYGK
-376 ALLTLVPVCDKP
+376 TLLTLVPVCDKP

-395 TTMTSGKRG
+395 TTMTSGKRS

-439 GAPDTPPEVTQEWYD
+439 GVPDTTPEVTQEWYD

-491 AAHFLLEEPSDD
+491 AARFLLEEPSDD

-512 GILRNV
+512 GILRSV

-562 AVYETEGEPFP
+562 AEYETEGEPFS

-621 AEDILNL
+621 TEDILNL

-638 LVDAELT
+638 LLDEELT
-645 ALSAQL
+645 SFTAQL
-651 VPALNALTEAELYTQ
+651 VPALNALTEADLYTQ
-666 RGYGD
+666 QGYGD

-677 TVNLQDGTQYTF
+677 SVITQDGERYTF
-689 LCGFDRVRLL
+689 FCGFDRVRLL

-723 ALMACIDSLEA
+723 ALMACIDSLES
-734 SPAPLPDFETAAP
+734 SPAPLPDFETVDP
-747 TPLADILPAREPWLT
+747 TPLADILPAREPWMT

-813 QLYGVDLKSVITAA
+813 ELYGVDLKSVITAA
-827 WPELNWW
+827 WPEMSYW
-834 DYTSAA
+834 DYTF

-886 VADATLADP
+886 IADATLADP
-895 SVPAEIVAR
+895 SVPAEVAAR
-904 AKQLVQRRYDT
+904 AKQLVRQRYDT

-936 TRYAGLTLEVYS
+936 TRYEGLTLEVYS

-1008 STGSPAYYAD
+1008 STGSPAYYSD

-1031 DALDGGLLNEAMSS
+1031 DALDGGRLKEVMSS

-1059 EQDRALERLS
+1059 EQDRALEKLS

>member
-1 MTRARGRRW
+1 MKEI
-10 ARALGVLALFVLAFW
+10 L
-25 LTGCDPAVFW
+25 LT
-35 ARRAHLRDIVSQLFP
+35 S
-50 PDWSYLS
+50 S
-57 AIVAPLLATLRMSV
+57 
-71 TGTALGVLLA
+71 
-81 LILAPLCAANLPC
+81 
-94 PAPVRRIL
+94 
-102 RFLVQVLRSF
+102 
-112 PALILALLALRQLFR
+112 ALILALLALRQLFR

-142 LVGLLVPVNV
+142 LARLLVPVNV
-152 GRLAHIVL
+152 GTLAHNVL
-160 SAAEPVQAVVEERL
+160 SAAAPVQTVVEERL

-200 DPQSP
+200 EPLSP

-230 SEALTYVWYAGMSG
+230 SEALTYVWYAGMAG

-285 CLFGVLRPAVYL
+285 CLFGVLRPSVYL

-363 RALGADERTAYGK
+363 RALGADERAAYGK
-376 ALLTLVPVCDKP
+376 TLLTLVPVCDKP

-395 TTMTSGKRG
+395 TTMTSGKRS

-439 GAPDTPPEVTQEWYD
+439 GVPDTTPEVTQEWYD

-491 AAHFLLEEPSDD
+491 AARFLLEEPSDD

-512 GILRNV
+512 GILRSV

-562 AVYETEGEPFP
+562 AEYETEGEPFS

-621 AEDILNL
+621 TEDILNL

-638 LVDAELT
+638 LLDEELT
-645 ALSAQL
+645 SFTAQL
-651 VPALNALTEAELYTQ
+651 VPALNALTEADLYTQ
-666 RGYGD
+666 QGYGD

-677 TVNLQDGTQYTF
+677 SVITQDGERYTF
-689 LCGFDRVRLL
+689 FCGFDRVRLL

-723 ALMACIDSLEA
+723 ALMACIDSLES
-734 SPAPLPDFETAAP
+734 SPAPLPDFETVDP
-747 TPLADILPAREPWLT
+747 TPLADILPAREPWMT

-813 QLYGVDLKSVITAA
+813 ELYGVDLKSVITAA
-827 WPELNWW
+827 WPEMSYW
-834 DYTSAA
+834 DYTF

-886 VADATLADP
+886 IADATLADP
-895 SVPAEIVAR
+895 SVPAEVAAR
-904 AKQLVQRRYDT
+904 AKQLVRQRYDT

-936 TRYAGLTLEVYS
+936 TRYEGLTLEVYS

-1008 STGSPAYYAD
+1008 STGSPAYYSD

-1025 NNVLRP
+1025 SNVLRP
-1031 DALDGGLLNEAMSS
+1031 DALDGGRLKEVMSS

-1059 EQDRALERLS
+1059 EQDRALEKLS

>member
-1 MTRARGRRW
+1 MKEI
-10 ARALGVLALFVLAFW
+10 L
-25 LTGCDPAVFW
+25 LT
-35 ARRAHLRDIVSQLFP
+35 S
-50 PDWSYLS
+50 
-57 AIVAPLLATLRMSV
+57 SV
-71 TGTALGVLLA
+71 
-81 LILAPLCAANLPC
+81 
-94 PAPVRRIL
+94 
-102 RFLVQVLRSF
+102 
-112 PALILALLALRQLFR
+112 LILALLALRRLFR
-127 RTVSRRMQYA
+127 RTISRRMQYA

-142 LVGLLVPVNV
+142 LMRLLVPLNV
-152 GRLAHIVL
+152 GTLAHNVL
-160 SAAEPVQAVVEERL
+160 SAAAPVQAAVEKRL
-174 DTPVLYVQ
+174 ETPVLYTQ
-182 DGTERRPAQLLP
+182 DGAERRPAQLVDGNAP
-194 GKESQG
+194 QG
-200 DPQSP
+200 EPLSP
-205 PSDAA
+205 PADAA
-210 QTAPADEYYTVT
+210 HSAPADEYSLVT
-222 PTYRTVTL
+222 PAYRAVTL
-230 SEALTYVWYAGMSG
+230 AEALTYVWYAGMLG
-244 VGAWFLFTNLRFAR
+244 VGMWFLVTNLRFAR

-266 YRVEGCRYP
+266 YSVEGCRYP

-285 CLFGVLRPAVYL
+285 CLFGVLRPAIYL
-297 NEKALQSPDALRF
+297 NNAAAASPELLRF

-322 DPLWSLLRGVCLTI
+322 DPLWSLLRGLCLTV

-352 DCELACDEGTL
+352 DGELACDEGTL

-376 ALLTLVPVCDKP
+376 ALLSLVPVCTKP

-395 TTMTSGKRG
+395 TTMTGGKKS
-404 LKERITRIAENRQA
+404 LKERVTRIAENRQA
-418 KAAAV
+418 KTAAV
-423 FAVVA
+423 FVAVA

-454 AGFTTEDAQACLEFL
+454 AGFSTEDAQACLEFL
-469 DWAAELDG
+469 DWATGFDG
-477 SKITGCGAWDAETG
+477 DNATG
-491 AAHFLLEEPSDD
+491 ASWMADGEASLN
-503 TSAQIEALE
+503 ALE
-512 GILRNV
+512 PQAEFARVV
-518 RAEELTP
+518 RSIRMEELSP
-525 FAARDG
+525 FMDSD
-531 EVRYTLSFNDD
+531 EKTLYTLGFND
-542 YTGYYGFSLSE
+542 GRANYGFGLHES
-553 NGQVALDAP
+553 GQITLIAP
-562 AVYETEGEPFP
+562 KEVEGETRL
-573 YMKAVAVVDNAELTQ
+573 YKTSVAVVNNAELTQ
-588 ALYRLLR
+588 FLHRLLR
-595 PALLD
+595 PALSD
-600 GLTAAQRDAVDSF
+600 NLTEAERSVVDEF

-677 TVNLQDGTQYTF
+677 TVNMRDGTQYSF
-689 LCGFDRVRLL
+689 FCGFDCVRLL

-709 SYPSDRPTLWIDSP
+709 SYPSDRQTLWIDSP
-723 ALMACIDSLEA
+723 ALMACINTLH
-734 SPAPLPDFETAAP
+734 SPPTLLPDLETVDP
-747 TPLADILPAREPWLT
+747 TPLTDILPAREPWLT

-776 IPSDAL
+776 IPSDSL
-782 DWLTQMDM
+782 DWLIQVDM
-790 DGDGVCEIVN
+790 DGDGVCEIIN
-800 SSDFPAI
+800 SSPNFPAI

-827 WPELNWW
+827 WQELNWW

-840 PASRSLLFCGLSA
+840 PDSRSVLFCGLSA
-853 GDAPG
+853 GNAPG

-869 DGESLLL
+869 DGENLLL

-886 VADATLADP
+886 IADATLADP
-895 SVPAEIVAR
+895 SVPAEVAAR
-904 AKQLVQRRYDT
+904 AKQLVRQRYDT
-915 LAGRAAQYD
+915 LAGSAAQYD

-936 TRYAGLTLEVYS
+936 TRYEGLTLEVYC

-961 LLAGGTEVDEDGW
+961 VLAGGTEVDEDGW
-974 AILDGDTVLD
+974 AVLDGDTVLD

-991 MDGGT
+991 MDGGA
-996 RRMLEG
+996 RRILEG

-1031 DALDGGLLNEAMSS
+1031 DALDGGRLNEVMSSS
-1045 GISFLNWLGQYDAA
+1045 GISFLNWLGQYDDT

-1083 FSRIVTYLLG
+1083 FSRIVAYLLG

-1098 TDAGRAAQG
+1098 TDAGRAAQA
-1107 RFRAKFG
+1107 RFRAMFG

>member
-1 MTRARGRRW
+1 MKEI
-10 ARALGVLALFVLAFW
+10 L
-25 LTGCDPAVFW
+25 LT
-35 ARRAHLRDIVSQLFP
+35 S
-50 PDWSYLS
+50 
-57 AIVAPLLATLRMSV
+57 SV
-71 TGTALGVLLA
+71 
-81 LILAPLCAANLPC
+81 
-94 PAPVRRIL
+94 
-102 RFLVQVLRSF
+102 
-112 PALILALLALRQLFR
+112 LILALLALRRLFR
-127 RTVSRRMQYA
+127 RTISRRMQYT
-137 LWLLV
+137 LWALV
-142 LVGLLVPVNV
+142 LVRLLVPLNV
-152 GRLAHIVL
+152 GTLAHNVL
-160 SAAEPVQAVVEERL
+160 SAAEPVQTAVEKRL
-174 DTPVLYVQ
+174 ETPVLYMQ
-182 DGTERRPAQLLP
+182 DGTERHPAQLLS
-194 GKESQG
+194 GEESQG

-210 QTAPADEYYTVT
+210 QSAPADEYSIVT
-222 PTYRTVTL
+222 PTYRAVAL
-230 SEALTYVWYAGMSG
+230 SEALTYVWYAGMLI

-266 YRVEGCRYP
+266 YSVEGCRYP

-285 CLFGVLRPAVYL
+285 CLFGVLRPAIYL
-297 NEKALQSPDALRF
+297 NNAAAASPELLRF

-322 DPLWSLLRGVCLTI
+322 DPLWSLLRGLCLTV

-352 DCELACDEGTL
+352 DGELACDEGTL

-376 ALLTLVPVCDKP
+376 ALLSLVPVCTKP

-395 TTMTSGKRG
+395 TTMTGGKKS
-404 LKERITRIAENRQA
+404 LKERVTRIAENRQA
-418 KAAAV
+418 KTAAV
-423 FAVVA
+423 FVAVA

-439 GAPDTPPEVTQEWYD
+439 GSSRPLSAV
-454 AGFTTEDAQACLEFL
+454 
-469 DWAAELDG
+469 
-477 SKITGCGAWDAETG
+477 CGDFWDAEVTCTYV
-491 AAHFLLEEPSDD
+491 EERPDVD
-503 TSAQIEALE
+503 A
-512 GILRNV
+512 
-518 RAEELTP
+518 
-525 FAARDG
+525 
-531 EVRYTLSFNDD
+531 RYTPADG
-542 YTGYYGFSLSE
+542 TVCLSE
-553 NGQVALDAP
+553 HLALVRIGSAHPKKTVAVNPAWSTLYLTLPDADGGTAEPLTINFIREYDAP
-562 AVYETEGEPFP
+562 GSTEAVYSLNIGTRDAAKSYKVLSGQEEIDAFLAYLRGEAAPEQISQPAFPNNLTEAERS
-573 YMKAVAVVDNAELTQ
+573 VVDE
-588 ALYRLLR
+588 
-595 PALLD
+595 
-600 GLTAAQRDAVDSF
+600 F

-621 AEDILNL
+621 AEDIHNL
-628 QFRDGSSSRF
+628 QFRDGSGSRY

-671 SAYYTL
+671 STYYTL
-677 TVNLQDGTQYTF
+677 AVNLRDGTQYTF
-689 LCGFDRVRLL
+689 LCGFDCVRLL
-699 HPTFEPGLSS
+699 SPAFEPALSS
-709 SYPSDRPTLWIDSP
+709 SYPSNRPTLWLDSP

-747 TPLADILPAREPWLT
+747 TPLADILPAREPCMT

-800 SSDFPAI
+800 SSPNFPAI

-813 QLYGVDLKSVITAA
+813 ELYGVDLKSVITAA
-827 WPELNWW
+827 WPEMSYW

-840 PASRSLLFCGLSA
+840 PASRSILLGGLSA

-858 DGVNFTRYLYF
+858 DGINFTRYLYF

-904 AKQLVQRRYDT
+904 AKQLVRQRYDT
-915 LAGRAAQYD
+915 LAGSAAQYD

-936 TRYAGLTLEVYS
+936 TRYEGLTLEVYS
-948 FSQHYH
+948 SSQHYH
-954 AQKPEKI
+954 AQKPENI

-974 AILDGDTVLD
+974 AFLDGDTVLD

-991 MDGGT
+991 TDGGT

-1031 DALDGGLLNEAMSS
+1031 DALDGGRLNEVMSSS

-1069 AYRASLTDSYDLDM
+1069 AYRTSLTDSYDLDM
-1083 FSRIVTYLLG
+1083 FSRIVAYLLG

-1098 TDAGRAAQG
+1098 TDAGRAAQA
-1107 RFRAKFG
+1107 RFRAMFG

>member
-1 MTRARGRRW
+1 MKEI
-10 ARALGVLALFVLAFW
+10 L
-25 LTGCDPAVFW
+25 LT
-35 ARRAHLRDIVSQLFP
+35 S
-50 PDWSYLS
+50 
-57 AIVAPLLATLRMSV
+57 SV
-71 TGTALGVLLA
+71 
-81 LILAPLCAANLPC
+81 
-94 PAPVRRIL
+94 
-102 RFLVQVLRSF
+102 
-112 PALILALLALRQLFR
+112 LILALLALRQLFR
-127 RTVSRRMQYA
+127 RTVSRQMQYA

-142 LVGLLVPVNV
+142 LVRLLVPVNV
-152 GRLAHIVL
+152 GTLAHNVL

-182 DGTERRPAQLLP
+182 GGTERRPAQLLP

-200 DPQSP
+200 EPLSP

-210 QTAPADEYYTVT
+210 QSAPADEYYTVT

-230 SEALTYVWYAGMSG
+230 SEALTYVWYAGMVG

-297 NEKALQSPDALRF
+297 NEKALQCPDALRF

-322 DPLWSLLRGVCLTI
+322 DPLWSLLRGVCLTV

-352 DCELACDEGTL
+352 DGELACDEGTL

-376 ALLTLVPVCDKP
+376 ALLSLVPVCDKP

-395 TTMTSGKRG
+395 TTMTSGKRS

-439 GAPDTPPEVTQEWYD
+439 GAPDTTPEVTQEWYD

-491 AAHFLLEEPSDD
+491 AARFLLEEPSDD

-512 GILRNV
+512 GILRSV

-531 EVRYTLSFNDD
+531 EVRYTLAFNDD
-542 YTGYYGFSLSE
+542 YTSYYGFSLSE

-562 AVYETEGEPFP
+562 AEYETEGEPFS

-600 GLTAAQRDAVDSF
+600 GLTAAQRDAVDNF

-628 QFRDGSSSRF
+628 RFQSGSSSRF

-671 SAYYTL
+671 SVYYTL
-677 TVNLQDGTQYTF
+677 TVNLRDGTQYTF
-689 LCGFDRVRLL
+689 LCGFDCVRLL

-709 SYPSDRPTLWIDSP
+709 SYPSNRPTLWIDSP
-723 ALMACIDSLEA
+723 ALMACLDSLEA

-827 WPELNWW
+827 WPEMSYW
-834 DYTSAA
+834 DYTF
-840 PASRSLLFCGLSA
+840 PASRSILLGGLSA

-904 AKQLVQRRYDT
+904 AKQLVRQRYDT
-915 LAGRAAQYD
+915 LAGSAAQYD

-996 RRMLEG
+996 RRILEG

-1031 DALDGGLLNEAMSS
+1031 DALDGGRLKEAMSS
-1045 GISFLNWLGQYDAA
+1045 GGSFLNWLGQYDAA

-1098 TDAGRAAQG
+1098 TDAGRAAQE

>member
-1 MTRARGRRW
+1 MKVI
-10 ARALGVLALFVLAFW
+10 L
-25 LTGCDPAVFW
+25 LT
-35 ARRAHLRDIVSQLFP
+35 S
-50 PDWSYLS
+50 
-57 AIVAPLLATLRMSV
+57 SV
-71 TGTALGVLLA
+71 
-81 LILAPLCAANLPC
+81 
-94 PAPVRRIL
+94 
-102 RFLVQVLRSF
+102 
-112 PALILALLALRQLFR
+112 LILALLALRQLFR

-142 LVGLLVPVNV
+142 LVRLLVPLNV
-152 GRLAHIVL
+152 GTLAHNVL

-210 QTAPADEYYTVT
+210 QSAPADEYSIVT

-230 SEALTYVWYAGMSG
+230 SEALTYVWYAGMAG

-275 VYLVS
+275 VYLVPE
-280 ALPSP
+280 LPSP

-322 DPLWSLLRGVCLTI
+322 DPLWSLLRGVCLTV

-352 DCELACDEGTL
+352 DGELACDEGTL

-376 ALLTLVPVCDKP
+376 TLLTLVPVCDKP

-395 TTMTSGKRG
+395 TTMTSGKRS

-439 GAPDTPPEVTQEWYD
+439 GSSRPLSAV
-454 AGFTTEDAQACLEFL
+454 
-469 DWAAELDG
+469 
-477 SKITGCGAWDAETG
+477 CGDFWDAEATCTYV
-491 AAHFLLEEPSDD
+491 EERPDVD
-503 TSAQIEALE
+503 A
-512 GILRNV
+512 
-518 RAEELTP
+518 
-525 FAARDG
+525 
-531 EVRYTLSFNDD
+531 RYTPADG
-542 YTGYYGFSLSE
+542 TVRLSE
-553 NGQVALDAP
+553 HLAHVRISGARPEKASAVNSAWSTLYLTLPDADGGTAEPLTINFIREYDAP
-562 AVYETEGEPFP
+562 GSTEAVYSLNIGTRDAAKSYKVLSGQEEIDAFLAYLRGEASPEQISHPAFPNNLTEAERG
-573 YMKAVAVVDNAELTQ
+573 VVDE
-588 ALYRLLR
+588 
-595 PALLD
+595 
-600 GLTAAQRDAVDSF
+600 F

-621 AEDILNL
+621 AEDILDL

-671 SAYYTL
+671 STYYTL
-677 TVNLQDGTQYTF
+677 TVNLRDGTQYTF
-689 LCGFDRVRLL
+689 LCGFDCVRLL
-699 HPTFEPGLSS
+699 SPAFEPALSS

-723 ALMACIDSLEA
+723 ALMACLDSLEA

-813 QLYGVDLKSVITAA
+813 ELYGVDLKSVITAA

-895 SVPAEIVAR
+895 SVPAEVAAR
-904 AKQLVQRRYDT
+904 AKQLVRQRYDT
-915 LAGRAAQYD
+915 LAGSAAQYD

-936 TRYAGLTLEVYS
+936 TRYEGLAPEVYC

-991 MDGGT
+991 MDGGA
-996 RRMLEG
+996 RRILEG

-1031 DALDGGLLNEAMSS
+1031 DALDGGLLNEVMSSS

-1083 FSRIVTYLLG
+1083 FSRIVAYMLG

-1098 TDAGRAAQG
+1098 TDAGRAAQE

>member
-1 MTRARGRRW
+1 MKEI
-10 ARALGVLALFVLAFW
+10 L
-25 LTGCDPAVFW
+25 LT
-35 ARRAHLRDIVSQLFP
+35 S
-50 PDWSYLS
+50 
-57 AIVAPLLATLRMSV
+57 SV
-71 TGTALGVLLA
+71 
-81 LILAPLCAANLPC
+81 
-94 PAPVRRIL
+94 
-102 RFLVQVLRSF
+102 
-112 PALILALLALRQLFR
+112 LILALLALRQLFR

-142 LVGLLVPVNV
+142 LVRLLVPVNV
-152 GRLAHIVL
+152 GTLAHNVL
-160 SAAEPVQAVVEERL
+160 SAAAPVQAVVEERL

-200 DPQSP
+200 EPLSP

-210 QTAPADEYYTVT
+210 QSAPADEYYTVT

-230 SEALTYVWYAGMSG
+230 SEALTYVWYAGMAG

-258 ALRKARTP
+258 ALRRTRMP

-285 CLFGVLRPAVYL
+285 CLFGVLRPTVYL

-310 VLAHEQTHARHL
+310 VLAHEQTHARHF
-322 DPLWSLLRGVCLTI
+322 DPLWSLLRGVCLTV

-352 DCELACDEGTL
+352 DGELACDEGTL

-376 ALLTLVPVCDKP
+376 ALLALVPVCDKP

-418 KAAAV
+418 KAVAV
-423 FAVVA
+423 FAAVA

-439 GAPDTPPEVTQEWYD
+439 GAPDTTPEVTQEWYD

-477 SKITGCGAWDAETG
+477 SKITGCGAWDAETS

-512 GILRNV
+512 GILRSV

-531 EVRYTLSFNDD
+531 EVRYTLTFNDD

-553 NGQVALDAP
+553 NGQVVLDAP
-562 AVYETEGEPFP
+562 AEYETEGEPFS

-628 QFRDGSSSRF
+628 HFRDGSGSRF
-638 LVDAELT
+638 LLDEELT
-645 ALSAQL
+645 SFTAQL
-651 VPALNALTEAELYTQ
+651 VPALNALTEADLYTQ
-666 RGYGD
+666 QGYGD

-677 TVNLQDGTQYTF
+677 SVITQDGERYTF
-689 LCGFDRVRLL
+689 FCGFDRVRLL

-723 ALMACIDSLEA
+723 ALMACLDSLEA

-813 QLYGVDLKSVITAA
+813 ELYGVDLKSVITAA
-827 WPELNWW
+827 WPEMSYW
-834 DYTSAA
+834 DYTF
-840 PASRSLLFCGLSA
+840 PASRSILLGGLSA

-886 VADATLADP
+886 IADATLADP
-895 SVPAEIVAR
+895 SVPAEIAAQ
-904 AKQLVQRRYDT
+904 AKQLVRQRYDT
-915 LAGRAAQYD
+915 LAGSAAQYD

-936 TRYAGLTLEVYS
+936 TRYEGLTPEVYC

-991 MDGGT
+991 MDGGA
-996 RRMLEG
+996 RRILEG

-1008 STGSPAYYAD
+1008 STGSPAYYSD

-1031 DALDGGLLNEAMSS
+1031 DALDGGRLKEAMSS

>member
-1 MTRARGRRW
+1 MKEN
-10 ARALGVLALFVLAFW
+10 L
-25 LTGCDPAVFW
+25 LT
-35 ARRAHLRDIVSQLFP
+35 S
-50 PDWSYLS
+50 
-57 AIVAPLLATLRMSV
+57 SV
-71 TGTALGVLLA
+71 
-81 LILAPLCAANLPC
+81 
-94 PAPVRRIL
+94 
-102 RFLVQVLRSF
+102 
-112 PALILALLALRQLFR
+112 LILALLALRRLFR
-127 RTVSRRMQYA
+127 RTISRRMQYT
-137 LWLLV
+137 LWALV
-142 LVGLLVPVNV
+142 LVRLLVPLNV
-152 GRLAHIVL
+152 GTLAHNVL
-160 SAAEPVQAVVEERL
+160 SAAEPVQTAVEKRL
-174 DTPVLYVQ
+174 ETPVLYMQ
-182 DGTERRPAQLLP
+182 DGTERHPAQLLS
-194 GKESQG
+194 GEESQG

-210 QTAPADEYYTVT
+210 QSSPSDEYSIVT
-222 PTYRTVTL
+222 PTYRAVAL
-230 SEALTYVWYAGMSG
+230 SEALTYVWYAGMLI

-266 YRVEGCRYP
+266 YSVEGCRYP

-285 CLFGVLRPAVYL
+285 CLFGVLRPAIYL
-297 NEKALQSPDALRF
+297 NNAAAASPELLRF

-322 DPLWSLLRGVCLTI
+322 DPLWSLLRGLCLTV

-352 DCELACDEGTL
+352 DGELACDEGTL

-376 ALLTLVPVCDKP
+376 ALLSLVPVCTKP

-395 TTMTSGKRG
+395 TTMTGGKKS
-404 LKERITRIAENRQA
+404 LKERVTRIAENRQA
-418 KAAAV
+418 KTAAV
-423 FAVVA
+423 FAAVA

-454 AGFTTEDAQACLEFL
+454 AGFSTEDAQACLEFL
-469 DWAAELDG
+469 DWATGFDG
-477 SKITGCGAWDAETG
+477 DNATG
-491 AAHFLLEEPSDD
+491 ASWMADGEASLN
-503 TSAQIEALE
+503 ALE
-512 GILRNV
+512 PQAEFARVV
-518 RAEELTP
+518 RSIRMEELSP
-525 FAARDG
+525 FMDSD
-531 EVRYTLSFNDD
+531 EKTLYTLGFND
-542 YTGYYGFSLSE
+542 GRANYGFGLHES
-553 NGQVALDAP
+553 GQITLIAP
-562 AVYETEGEPFP
+562 KEVEGETRL
-573 YMKAVAVVDNAELTQ
+573 YKTSVAVVNNAELTQ
-588 ALYRLLR
+588 FLHRLLR
-595 PALLD
+595 PALSD
-600 GLTAAQRDAVDSF
+600 NLTEAERSVIDEF

-677 TVNLQDGTQYTF
+677 TVNMRDGTQYSF
-689 LCGFDRVRLL
+689 FCGFDCVRLL

-709 SYPSDRPTLWIDSP
+709 SYPSDRQTLWIDSP
-723 ALMACIDSLEA
+723 ALMACINTLH
-734 SPAPLPDFETAAP
+734 SPPTLLPDLETVDP
-747 TPLADILPAREPWLT
+747 TPLTDILPARKPWLT

-776 IPSDAL
+776 IPSDSL
-782 DWLTQMDM
+782 DWLIQVDM
-790 DGDGVCEIVN
+790 DGDGVCEIIN
-800 SSDFPAI
+800 SSPNFPAI

-827 WPELNWW
+827 WQELNCW

-840 PASRSLLFCGLSA
+840 PDSRSVLFCGLSA
-853 GDAPG
+853 GNAPG

-869 DGESLLL
+869 DGENLLL

-886 VADATLADP
+886 IADATLADP
-895 SVPAEIVAR
+895 SIPAEVAAR
-904 AKQLVQRRYDT
+904 AKQLVRQRYDT
-915 LAGRAAQYD
+915 LAGSAAQYD
-924 DWYTDVSFLGAE
+924 DWYTSVSFLDVE
-936 TRYAGLTLEVYS
+936 TRYAGLTPEVYC

-961 LLAGGTEVDEDGW
+961 VLAGGTEVDEDGW
-974 AILDGDTVLD
+974 AVLDGDTVLD

-991 MDGGT
+991 MDGGA
-996 RRMLEG
+996 RRILEG

-1031 DALDGGLLNEAMSS
+1031 DALDGGRLNEVMSSS
-1045 GISFLNWLGQYDAA
+1045 GISFLNWLGQYDDT

-1083 FSRIVTYLLG
+1083 FSRIVAYLLG

-1098 TDAGRAAQG
+1098 TDAGRTAQA
-1107 RFRAKFG
+1107 RFRAMFG

>member
-1 MTRARGRRW
+1 MKEI
-10 ARALGVLALFVLAFW
+10 L
-25 LTGCDPAVFW
+25 LT
-35 ARRAHLRDIVSQLFP
+35 S
-50 PDWSYLS
+50 
-57 AIVAPLLATLRMSV
+57 SV
-71 TGTALGVLLA
+71 
-81 LILAPLCAANLPC
+81 
-94 PAPVRRIL
+94 
-102 RFLVQVLRSF
+102 
-112 PALILALLALRQLFR
+112 LILALLALRRLFR

-142 LVGLLVPVNV
+142 LVRLLVPVNV
-152 GRLAHIVL
+152 GTLAHNVL
-160 SAAEPVQAVVEERL
+160 SAAAPVQAVVEKRL

-200 DPQSP
+200 EPLSP

-210 QTAPADEYYTVT
+210 QSAPADEYSIVT

-230 SEALTYVWYAGMSG
+230 SEALTYVWYAGMAG

-297 NEKALQSPDALRF
+297 NEKALQNPDALRF
-310 VLAHEQTHARHL
+310 VIAHEQTHARHL
-322 DPLWSLLRGVCLTI
+322 DPLWSLLRGVCLTV

-352 DCELACDEGTL
+352 DGELACDEGTL
-363 RALGADERTAYGK
+363 RALGADERAAYGK
-376 ALLTLVPVCDKP
+376 ALLSLVPVCDKP

-439 GAPDTPPEVTQEWYD
+439 GSSRPLSAV
-454 AGFTTEDAQACLEFL
+454 
-469 DWAAELDG
+469 
-477 SKITGCGAWDAETG
+477 CGDFWDAEATCTYVEERPDVDARYTPADGTVRLSEHLALVRIGSAHPKKTVAVNPAWSTLYLTLPNADGG
-491 AAHFLLEEPSDD
+491 AAEP
-503 TSAQIEALE
+503 
-512 GILRNV
+512 
-518 RAEELTP
+518 LTIN
-525 FAARDG
+525 FIR
-531 EVRYTLSFNDD
+531 EY
-542 YTGYYGFSLSE
+542 
-553 NGQVALDAP
+553 DAP
-562 AVYETEGEPFP
+562 GSTEAVYSLNIGTRDAAKSYKVLSGQEEIDAFLAYLRGDAAPEQIHPAFPSNLTEAERS
-573 YMKAVAVVDNAELTQ
+573 VVDE
-588 ALYRLLR
+588 
-595 PALLD
+595 
-600 GLTAAQRDAVDSF
+600 F

-651 VPALNALTEAELYTQ
+651 VPALNALTEADLYTQ
-666 RGYGD
+666 QGYGD

-677 TVNLQDGTQYTF
+677 SVITQDGERYTF
-689 LCGFDRVRLL
+689 FCGFDRVRLL

-723 ALMACIDSLEA
+723 ALMACIDSLES

-747 TPLADILPAREPWLT
+747 TPLADILPAREPWMT
-762 IPLAGKAQRIADRR
+762 IPLAGKAQRVTDRR
-776 IPSDAL
+776 IPSNAL

-876 YKPDRSHTDH
+876 YKPDRNHTDH

-895 SVPAEIVAR
+895 SVPAEIAAR
-904 AKQLVQRRYDT
+904 AKQLVRQRYDT
-915 LAGRAAQYD
+915 LAGSAAQYD

-936 TRYAGLTLEVYS
+936 TRYEGLTLEVYS

-954 AQKPEKI
+954 AQKPENI

-974 AILDGDTVLD
+974 AFLDGDTVLD

-1025 NNVLRP
+1025 NNILRP
-1031 DALDGGLLNEAMSS
+1031 DALDGGRLKEVMSS

-1098 TDAGRAAQG
+1098 TDAGRAAQE

>member
-1 MTRARGRRW
+1 MKEI
-10 ARALGVLALFVLAFW
+10 L
-25 LTGCDPAVFW
+25 LT
-35 ARRAHLRDIVSQLFP
+35 S
-50 PDWSYLS
+50 
-57 AIVAPLLATLRMSV
+57 SV
-71 TGTALGVLLA
+71 
-81 LILAPLCAANLPC
+81 
-94 PAPVRRIL
+94 
-102 RFLVQVLRSF
+102 
-112 PALILALLALRQLFR
+112 LILALLALRQLFR

-137 LWLLV
+137 LWALV
-142 LVGLLVPVNV
+142 LVRLLVPVNV
-152 GRLAHIVL
+152 GTLAHNVL
-160 SAAEPVQAVVEERL
+160 SAAAPVQTVVEERL

-200 DPQSP
+200 EPLSP

-210 QTAPADEYYTVT
+210 QIAPADEYYTVT

-230 SEALTYVWYAGMSG
+230 SEALTYVWYAGMAG

-322 DPLWSLLRGVCLTI
+322 DPLWSLLRGVCLTV

-363 RALGADERTAYGK
+363 RALGADERAAYGK
-376 ALLTLVPVCDKP
+376 ALLALVPVCDKP

-395 TTMTSGKRG
+395 TTMTSGKRS

-423 FAVVA
+423 FAAVA

-439 GAPDTPPEVTQEWYD
+439 GAPDTTPEVTQEWYD

-469 DWAAELDG
+469 DWTAELDG

-512 GILRNV
+512 GILRSV

-553 NGQVALDAP
+553 NGQVTLDAP
-562 AVYETEGEPFP
+562 AEYETEGEPFP
-573 YMKAVAVVDNAELTQ
+573 YMKAVAVVNNAELTQ

-645 ALSAQL
+645 SFTAQL
-651 VPALNALTEAELYTQ
+651 VPALNALTEADLYTQ
-666 RGYGD
+666 QGYGD

-677 TVNLQDGTQYTF
+677 SVITQDGERYTF
-689 LCGFDRVRLL
+689 FCGFDRVRLL

-709 SYPSDRPTLWIDSP
+709 SYPSNRPTLWIDSP
-723 ALMACIDSLEA
+723 ALMACLDSLEA

-813 QLYGVDLKSVITAA
+813 ELYGVDLKSVITAA

-895 SVPAEIVAR
+895 SVPAEIAAR
-904 AKQLVQRRYDT
+904 AKQLVRQRYDT
-915 LAGRAAQYD
+915 LAGSAAQYD

-936 TRYAGLTLEVYS
+936 TRYEGLTLEVYS

-974 AILDGDTVLD
+974 AFLDGDTVLD

-1025 NNVLRP
+1025 NNILRP
-1031 DALDGGLLNEAMSS
+1031 DALDGGRLKEVMSS

-1083 FSRIVTYLLG
+1083 FSRIVAYLLG

-1098 TDAGRAAQG
+1098 TDAGRAAQE

>member
-1 MTRARGRRW
+1 MKEI
-10 ARALGVLALFVLAFW
+10 L
-25 LTGCDPAVFW
+25 LT
-35 ARRAHLRDIVSQLFP
+35 S
-50 PDWSYLS
+50 
-57 AIVAPLLATLRMSV
+57 SV
-71 TGTALGVLLA
+71 
-81 LILAPLCAANLPC
+81 
-94 PAPVRRIL
+94 
-102 RFLVQVLRSF
+102 
-112 PALILALLALRQLFR
+112 LILALLALRQLFR
-127 RTVSRRMQYA
+127 RTISRRMQYA

-142 LVGLLVPVNV
+142 LVRLLVPVNV
-152 GRLAHIVL
+152 GTLAHNVL
-160 SAAEPVQAVVEERL
+160 SAAEPVQTVVEERL

-182 DGTERRPAQLLP
+182 DGTEWRPAQLLP

-200 DPQSP
+200 EPQSP

-210 QTAPADEYYTVT
+210 QSAPADEYYTVT

-230 SEALTYVWYAGMSG
+230 SEALTYVWYAGMLI

-322 DPLWSLLRGVCLTI
+322 DPLWSLLRGVCLTV

-352 DCELACDEGTL
+352 DGELACDEGTL
-363 RALGADERTAYGK
+363 RALGADERAAYGK
-376 ALLTLVPVCDKP
+376 TLLTLVPVCDKP

-395 TTMTSGKRG
+395 TTMTSGKRS
-404 LKERITRIAENRQA
+404 LKERITRIAEDRQA

-423 FAVVA
+423 FAAVA

-439 GAPDTPPEVTQEWYD
+439 GSSRPLSEV
-454 AGFTTEDAQACLEFL
+454 
-469 DWAAELDG
+469 
-477 SKITGCGAWDAETG
+477 CGDFWDAEATCTYV
-491 AAHFLLEEPSDD
+491 EERPDVD
-503 TSAQIEALE
+503 A
-512 GILRNV
+512 
-518 RAEELTP
+518 
-525 FAARDG
+525 
-531 EVRYTLSFNDD
+531 RYTPADG
-542 YTGYYGFSLSE
+542 TVRLSE
-553 NGQVALDAP
+553 HLALVRIGSAHPKKTVAVNPAWSTLYLTLPDADGGTAEPLTINFIREYDAP
-562 AVYETEGEPFP
+562 GSTEAVYSLNIGTRDAAKSYKVLSGQEEIDAFLAYLRGEASPEQISHPAFPNNLTEAERS
-573 YMKAVAVVDNAELTQ
+573 VVDE
-588 ALYRLLR
+588 
-595 PALLD
+595 
-600 GLTAAQRDAVDSF
+600 F

-628 QFRDGSSSRF
+628 RFQSGSSSRF

-651 VPALNALTEAELYTQ
+651 VPALNALTEADLYTQ
-666 RGYGD
+666 QGYGD

-677 TVNLQDGTQYTF
+677 SVITQDGERYTF
-689 LCGFDRVRLL
+689 FCGFDRVRLL

-813 QLYGVDLKSVITAA
+813 ELYGVDLKSVITAA

-886 VADATLADP
+886 IADATLADP
-895 SVPAEIVAR
+895 SVPAEVAAR
-904 AKQLVQRRYDT
+904 AKQLVRQRYDT
-915 LAGRAAQYD
+915 LAGSAAQYD

-974 AILDGDTVLD
+974 AILDGDMVLD

-996 RRMLEG
+996 RRILEG

-1008 STGSPAYYAD
+1008 STGSPAYYSD

-1031 DALDGGLLNEAMSS
+1031 DALDGGRLKEAMSS
-1045 GISFLNWLGQYDAA
+1045 GGSFLNWLGQYDAA

>member
-1 MTRARGRRW
+1 MKRIASFF
-10 ARALGVLALFVLAFW
+10 LALALAFS
-25 LTGCDPAVFW
+25 LTACTVPVEKADDGKIQ
-35 ARRAHLRDIVSQLFP
+35 IVATLFP
-50 PDWSYLS
+50 
-57 AIVAPLLATLRMSV
+57 
-71 TGTALGVLLA
+71 
-81 LILAPLCAANLPC
+81 
-94 PAPVRRIL
+94 
-102 RFLVQVLRSF
+102 
-112 PALILALLALRQLFR
+112 
-127 RTVSRRMQYA
+127 
-137 LWLLV
+137 
-142 LVGLLVPVNV
+142 
-152 GRLAHIVL
+152 
-160 SAAEPVQAVVEERL
+160 
-174 DTPVLYVQ
+174 
-182 DGTERRPAQLLP
+182 
-194 GKESQG
+194 
-200 DPQSP
+200 
-205 PSDAA
+205 
-210 QTAPADEYYTVT
+210 YYD
-222 PTYRTVTL
+222 
-230 SEALTYVWYAGMSG
+230 
-244 VGAWFLFTNLRFAR
+244 FAR
-258 ALRKARTP
+258 AIVGDRADVTLLLSPGREAHSFEPTPLDAVTISESDVFLYNGGEGEYWVDSMLDAAGENIAVIARMMD
-266 YRVEGCRYP
+266 YVDALDEEYVEGM
-275 VYLVS
+275 
-280 ALPSP
+280 
-285 CLFGVLRPAVYL
+285 
-297 NEKALQSPDALRF
+297 Q
-310 VLAHEQTHARHL
+310 
-322 DPLWSLLRGVCLTI
+322 
-336 YWFDP
+336 
-341 LVWLAAVLSRE
+341 
-352 DCELACDEGTL
+352 
-363 RALGADERTAYGK
+363 GADGHDHDHEHGSHDDHDDHDHDYEEDEHDSDEVEYDEHIWTSPKNAVVLCRA
-376 ALLTLVPVCDKP
+376 VCD
-388 QNPLLGA
+388 A
-395 TTMTSGKRG
+395 
-404 LKERITRIAENRQA
+404 IC
-418 KAAAV
+418 KADPAN
-423 FAVVA
+423 
-428 LAALVCAVSFT
+428 
-439 GAPDTPPEVTQEWYD
+439 
-454 AGFTTEDAQACLEFL
+454 EDFYRANC
-469 DWAAELDG
+469 DG
-477 SKITGCGAWDAETG
+477 YC
-491 AAHFLLEEPSDD
+491 
-503 TSAQIEALE
+503 AQIEALE
-512 GILRNV
+512 GILRSV

-553 NGQVALDAP
+553 NGQVTLEAP
-562 AVYETEGEPFP
+562 AEYETEGEPFP
-573 YMKAVAVVDNAELTQ
+573 YTKAVAVVNNAELTQ

-628 QFRDGSSSRF
+628 RFQSGSSSRF

-651 VPALNALTEAELYTQ
+651 VPALNALTEADLYTQ
-666 RGYGD
+666 QGYGD

-677 TVNLQDGTQYTF
+677 SVITQDGERYTF
-689 LCGFDRVRLL
+689 FCGFDRVRLL

-813 QLYGVDLKSVITAA
+813 ELYGVDLKSVITAA

-895 SVPAEIVAR
+895 SVPAEVAAR
-904 AKQLVQRRYDT
+904 AKQLVRQRYDT
-915 LAGRAAQYD
+915 LAGSAAQYD
-924 DWYTDVSFLGAE
+924 DWYTDVSFLGTE
-936 TRYAGLTLEVYS
+936 TRYAGLAPEVYC

-974 AILDGDTVLD
+974 AILDGDMVLD

-996 RRMLEG
+996 RRILEG

-1008 STGSPAYYAD
+1008 STGSPAYYSD

-1031 DALDGGLLNEAMSS
+1031 DALDGGRLKEAMSS

-1098 TDAGRAAQG
+1098 TDAGRAAQE
-1107 RFRAKFG
+1107 RFRAKFR

>member
-1 MTRARGRRW
+1 MKEI
-10 ARALGVLALFVLAFW
+10 L
-25 LTGCDPAVFW
+25 LT
-35 ARRAHLRDIVSQLFP
+35 S
-50 PDWSYLS
+50 
-57 AIVAPLLATLRMSV
+57 SV
-71 TGTALGVLLA
+71 
-81 LILAPLCAANLPC
+81 
-94 PAPVRRIL
+94 
-102 RFLVQVLRSF
+102 
-112 PALILALLALRQLFR
+112 LILALLALRQLFR

-142 LVGLLVPVNV
+142 LVRLLVPVNV
-152 GRLAHIVL
+152 GTLAHNVL
-160 SAAEPVQAVVEERL
+160 SAAAPVQTVVEERL

-210 QTAPADEYYTVT
+210 QSAPADEYSIVT

-230 SEALTYVWYAGMSG
+230 AEALTYAWYAGMAG

-297 NEKALQSPDALRF
+297 NEKALQNPDALRF

-322 DPLWSLLRGVCLTI
+322 DPLWSLLRGLCLTV

-363 RALGADERTAYGK
+363 RALGADERAAYGK
-376 ALLTLVPVCDKP
+376 TLLALVPVCDKP

-395 TTMTSGKRG
+395 TTMTSGKRS

-428 LAALVCAVSFT
+428 LAAAVCAVSFT

-491 AAHFLLEEPSDD
+491 AARFLLEEPSDD

-512 GILRNV
+512 GILRSV

-562 AVYETEGEPFP
+562 AEYETEGEPFS

-628 QFRDGSSSRF
+628 HFRDGSGSRF
-638 LVDAELT
+638 LLDEELT
-645 ALSAQL
+645 SFTAQL
-651 VPALNALTEAELYTQ
+651 VPALNALTEADLYTQ
-666 RGYGD
+666 QGYGD

-677 TVNLQDGTQYTF
+677 SVITQDGERYTF
-689 LCGFDRVRLL
+689 FCGFDRVRLL

-723 ALMACIDSLEA
+723 ALMACLDSLEA

-747 TPLADILPAREPWLT
+747 TPLADILPAREPWMT

-813 QLYGVDLKSVITAA
+813 ELYGVDLKSVITAA

-895 SVPAEIVAR
+895 SVPAEVAAR
-904 AKQLVQRRYDT
+904 AKQLVRQRYDT
-915 LAGRAAQYD
+915 LAGSAAQYD

-936 TRYAGLTLEVYS
+936 TRYEGLAPEVYC

-974 AILDGDTVLD
+974 AVLDGDTVLD

-991 MDGGT
+991 MDGGA
-996 RRMLEG
+996 RRILEG

-1008 STGSPAYYAD
+1008 STGSPAYYSD

-1031 DALDGGLLNEAMSS
+1031 DALDGGGLKEAMSS
-1045 GISFLNWLGQYDAA
+1045 GGSFLNWLGQYDAA

-1083 FSRIVTYLLG
+1083 FSRIVAYLLG

>member
-1 MTRARGRRW
+1 MKEI
-10 ARALGVLALFVLAFW
+10 L
-25 LTGCDPAVFW
+25 LT
-35 ARRAHLRDIVSQLFP
+35 S
-50 PDWSYLS
+50 
-57 AIVAPLLATLRMSV
+57 SV
-71 TGTALGVLLA
+71 
-81 LILAPLCAANLPC
+81 
-94 PAPVRRIL
+94 
-102 RFLVQVLRSF
+102 
-112 PALILALLALRQLFR
+112 LILALLALRQLFR

-142 LVGLLVPVNV
+142 LVRLLVPVNV
-152 GRLAHIVL
+152 GTLAHNVL
-160 SAAEPVQAVVEERL
+160 SAAAPVQAVVEERL

-200 DPQSP
+200 EPLSP

-230 SEALTYVWYAGMSG
+230 SEALTYVWYAGMAG

-322 DPLWSLLRGVCLTI
+322 DPLWSLLRGVCLTV

-363 RALGADERTAYGK
+363 RALGADERAAYGK
-376 ALLTLVPVCDKP
+376 TLLTLVPVCDKP

-395 TTMTSGKRG
+395 TTMTSGKRS

-423 FAVVA
+423 FAAAV

-439 GAPDTPPEVTQEWYD
+439 GAPDTTPEVTQEWYD

-469 DWAAELDG
+469 DWAAGFDG
-477 SKITGCGAWDAETG
+477 DNATG
-491 AAHFLLEEPSDD
+491 ASWMADGEASLN
-503 TSAQIEALE
+503 ALE
-512 GILRNV
+512 P
-518 RAEELTP
+518 RAEFARVVRNIRMEELSP
-525 FAARDG
+525 FTDSD
-531 EVRYTLSFNDD
+531 EKTLYTLGFND
-542 YTGYYGFSLSE
+542 GRASYGFGLHE
-553 NGQVALDAP
+553 GGRITLIAP
-562 AVYETEGEPFP
+562 REVESGNKMYP
-573 YMKAVAVVDNAELTQ
+573 YKASVAVVDNAALSALFDYLRGDAAPEQISHPAFPNNLTE
-588 ALYRLLR
+588 AERSV
-595 PALLD
+595 
-600 GLTAAQRDAVDSF
+600 VDEF

-628 QFRDGSSSRF
+628 HFRDGSGSRF
-638 LVDAELT
+638 LLDEELT
-645 ALSAQL
+645 SFTAQL
-651 VPALNALTEAELYTQ
+651 VPALNALTEADLYTQ
-666 RGYGD
+666 QGYGD

-677 TVNLQDGTQYTF
+677 SVITQDGERYTF
-689 LCGFDRVRLL
+689 FCGFDRVRLL

-723 ALMACIDSLEA
+723 ALMACLDSLEA

-807 YYKRGG
+807 YYKRDG

-827 WPELNWW
+827 WPEMSYW
-834 DYTSAA
+834 DYTF
-840 PASRSLLFCGLSA
+840 PASRSILLGGLSA

-886 VADATLADP
+886 IADATLADP
-895 SVPAEIVAR
+895 SVPAEVAAR
-904 AKQLVQRRYDT
+904 AKQLVRQRYDT
-915 LAGRAAQYD
+915 LAGSAAQYD

-936 TRYAGLTLEVYS
+936 TRYEGLAPEVYC

-996 RRMLEG
+996 RRILEG

-1008 STGSPAYYAD
+1008 STGSPAYYSD

-1031 DALDGGLLNEAMSS
+1031 DALDGGRLKEAMSS

-1083 FSRIVTYLLG
+1083 FSRIVAYMLG

>member
-1 MTRARGRRW
+1 MKEI
-10 ARALGVLALFVLAFW
+10 L
-25 LTGCDPAVFW
+25 LT
-35 ARRAHLRDIVSQLFP
+35 S
-50 PDWSYLS
+50 S
-57 AIVAPLLATLRMSV
+57 
-71 TGTALGVLLA
+71 
-81 LILAPLCAANLPC
+81 
-94 PAPVRRIL
+94 
-102 RFLVQVLRSF
+102 
-112 PALILALLALRQLFR
+112 ALILALLALRQLFR

-142 LVGLLVPVNV
+142 LVRLLVPVNV
-152 GRLAHIVL
+152 GTLAHNVL
-160 SAAEPVQAVVEERL
+160 SAAEPVQAAVEKRL
-174 DTPVLYVQ
+174 ETPILYTQ

-210 QTAPADEYYTVT
+210 QSAPADEYSIVT

-230 SEALTYVWYAGMSG
+230 SEALTYVWYAGMAG

-280 ALPSP
+280 ELPSP

-322 DPLWSLLRGVCLTI
+322 DPLWSLLRGVCLTV

-376 ALLTLVPVCDKP
+376 ALLALVPVCDKP

-395 TTMTSGKRG
+395 TTMTSGKRS

-439 GAPDTPPEVTQEWYD
+439 GAPDTTPEVTQEWYD

-491 AAHFLLEEPSDD
+491 AARFLLEEPSDD

-512 GILRNV
+512 GILRSV

-531 EVRYTLSFNDD
+531 EVRYTLAFNDD

-562 AVYETEGEPFP
+562 AEYETEGEPFS

-600 GLTAAQRDAVDSF
+600 NLTEAERSVVDEF

-628 QFRDGSSSRF
+628 HFRDGSGSRF
-638 LVDAELT
+638 LLDEELT
-645 ALSAQL
+645 SFTAQL
-651 VPALNALTEAELYTQ
+651 VPALNALTEADLYTQ
-666 RGYGD
+666 QGYGD

-677 TVNLQDGTQYTF
+677 SVITQDGERYTF
-689 LCGFDRVRLL
+689 FCGFDRVRLL

-723 ALMACIDSLEA
+723 ALMACLDSLEA

-813 QLYGVDLKSVITAA
+813 ELYGVDLKSVITAA
-827 WPELNWW
+827 WQELNWW

-840 PASRSLLFCGLSA
+840 PDSRSVLFCGLSA
-853 GDAPG
+853 GNAPG

-869 DGESLLL
+869 DGENLLL

-886 VADATLADP
+886 IADATLADP
-895 SVPAEIVAR
+895 SVPAEVAAR
-904 AKQLVQRRYDT
+904 AKQLVRQRYDT
-915 LAGRAAQYD
+915 LAGSAAQYD
-924 DWYTDVSFLGAE
+924 DWYTSVSFLDVE
-936 TRYAGLTLEVYS
+936 TRYAGLTPEVYC

-961 LLAGGTEVDEDGW
+961 VLAGGTEVDEDGW

-996 RRMLEG
+996 RRILEG

-1031 DALDGGLLNEAMSS
+1031 DALDGGRLNEVMSSS
-1045 GISFLNWLGQYDAA
+1045 GISFLNWLGQYDDT

-1083 FSRIVTYLLG
+1083 FSRIVAYLLG

-1098 TDAGRAAQG
+1098 TDAGRAAQA
-1107 RFRAKFG
+1107 RFRAMFG

>member
-1 MTRARGRRW
+1 MKEI
-10 ARALGVLALFVLAFW
+10 L
-25 LTGCDPAVFW
+25 LT
-35 ARRAHLRDIVSQLFP
+35 S
-50 PDWSYLS
+50 S
-57 AIVAPLLATLRMSV
+57 
-71 TGTALGVLLA
+71 
-81 LILAPLCAANLPC
+81 
-94 PAPVRRIL
+94 
-102 RFLVQVLRSF
+102 
-112 PALILALLALRQLFR
+112 ALILALLALRQLFR

-142 LVGLLVPVNV
+142 LVRLLVPLNV
-152 GRLAHIVL
+152 GTLAHNVL
-160 SAAEPVQAVVEERL
+160 SAAAPVQTVVEERL

-200 DPQSP
+200 EPLSP

-210 QTAPADEYYTVT
+210 QSAPADEYYTVT

-230 SEALTYVWYAGMSG
+230 SEALTYVWYAGMAG

-275 VYLVS
+275 VYLVPD
-280 ALPSP
+280 LPSP

-322 DPLWSLLRGVCLTI
+322 DPLWSLLRGVCLTV

-376 ALLTLVPVCDKP
+376 ALLALVPVCDKP

-395 TTMTSGKRG
+395 TTMTSGKRS

-439 GAPDTPPEVTQEWYD
+439 GAPDTTPEVTQEWYD

-477 SKITGCGAWDAETG
+477 SKITGCGAWDAETS
-491 AAHFLLEEPSDD
+491 AARFLLEEPSDD

-512 GILRNV
+512 GILRSV

-531 EVRYTLSFNDD
+531 EVRYTLTFNDD

-553 NGQVALDAP
+553 NGQVVLDAP
-562 AVYETEGEPFP
+562 AEYETEGEPFS

-600 GLTAAQRDAVDSF
+600 NLTEAERSVVDEF

-628 QFRDGSSSRF
+628 HFRDGSGSRF
-638 LVDAELT
+638 LLDEELT
-645 ALSAQL
+645 SFTAQL
-651 VPALNALTEAELYTQ
+651 VPALNALTEADLYTQ
-666 RGYGD
+666 QGYGD

-677 TVNLQDGTQYTF
+677 SVITQDGERYTF
-689 LCGFDRVRLL
+689 FCGFDRVRLL

-723 ALMACIDSLEA
+723 ALMACLDSLEA

-827 WPELNWW
+827 WPEMSYW
-834 DYTSAA
+834 DYTF
-840 PASRSLLFCGLSA
+840 PASRSILLGGLSA

-974 AILDGDTVLD
+974 AVLDGDTVLD

-1031 DALDGGLLNEAMSS
+1031 DALDGDKLKEVMSS

>member
-1 MTRARGRRW
+1 MKEI
-10 ARALGVLALFVLAFW
+10 L
-25 LTGCDPAVFW
+25 LT
-35 ARRAHLRDIVSQLFP
+35 S
-50 PDWSYLS
+50 
-57 AIVAPLLATLRMSV
+57 SV
-71 TGTALGVLLA
+71 
-81 LILAPLCAANLPC
+81 
-94 PAPVRRIL
+94 
-102 RFLVQVLRSF
+102 
-112 PALILALLALRQLFR
+112 LILALLALRQLFR

-142 LVGLLVPVNV
+142 LVRLLVPVNV
-152 GRLAHIVL
+152 GTLAHNVL
-160 SAAEPVQAVVEERL
+160 SAAAPVQTVVEERL

-200 DPQSP
+200 EPLSP

-210 QTAPADEYYTVT
+210 QSAPADEYSIVT

-230 SEALTYVWYAGMSG
+230 SEALTYVWYAGMAG

-322 DPLWSLLRGVCLTI
+322 DPLWSLLRGVCLTV

-363 RALGADERTAYGK
+363 RALGADERAAYGK
-376 ALLTLVPVCDKP
+376 TLLALVPVCDKP

-395 TTMTSGKRG
+395 TTMTSGKRS

-439 GAPDTPPEVTQEWYD
+439 GAPDTTPEVTQEWYD

-512 GILRNV
+512 GILRSV

-531 EVRYTLSFNDD
+531 EVRYTLTFNDD

-553 NGQVALDAP
+553 NGQVVLDAP
-562 AVYETEGEPFP
+562 AEYETEGEPFS

-628 QFRDGSSSRF
+628 HFRDGSGSRF
-638 LVDAELT
+638 LLDEELT
-645 ALSAQL
+645 SFTAQL
-651 VPALNALTEAELYTQ
+651 VPALNALTEADLYTQ
-666 RGYGD
+666 QGYGD

-677 TVNLQDGTQYTF
+677 SVITQDGERYTF
-689 LCGFDRVRLL
+689 FCGFDRVRLL

-723 ALMACIDSLEA
+723 ALMACLDSLEA

-813 QLYGVDLKSVITAA
+813 ELYGVDLKSVITAA
-827 WPELNWW
+827 WPEMSYW
-834 DYTSAA
+834 DYTF
-840 PASRSLLFCGLSA
+840 PASRSILLGGLSA

-886 VADATLADP
+886 IADATLADP
-895 SVPAEIVAR
+895 SVPAEVAAR
-904 AKQLVQRRYDT
+904 AKQLVRQRYDT

-936 TRYAGLTLEVYS
+936 TRYEGLTLEVYC

-974 AILDGDTVLD
+974 AVLDGDTVLD

-991 MDGGT
+991 MDGGA
-996 RRMLEG
+996 RRILEG

-1008 STGSPAYYAD
+1008 STGSPAYYSD

-1031 DALDGGLLNEAMSS
+1031 DALDGGGLKEAMSS
-1045 GISFLNWLGQYDAA
+1045 GGSFLNWLGQYDAA

-1083 FSRIVTYLLG
+1083 FSRIVAYLLG

>member
-1 MTRARGRRW
+1 MKEI
-10 ARALGVLALFVLAFW
+10 L
-25 LTGCDPAVFW
+25 LT
-35 ARRAHLRDIVSQLFP
+35 S
-50 PDWSYLS
+50 
-57 AIVAPLLATLRMSV
+57 SV
-71 TGTALGVLLA
+71 
-81 LILAPLCAANLPC
+81 
-94 PAPVRRIL
+94 
-102 RFLVQVLRSF
+102 
-112 PALILALLALRQLFR
+112 LILALLALRRLFR
-127 RTVSRRMQYA
+127 RTISRRMQYT
-137 LWLLV
+137 LWALV
-142 LVGLLVPVNV
+142 LVRLLVPLNV
-152 GRLAHIVL
+152 GTLAHNVL
-160 SAAEPVQAVVEERL
+160 SAAEPVQTAVEKRL
-174 DTPVLYVQ
+174 ETPVLYMQ
-182 DGTERRPAQLLP
+182 DGRERHPAQLLS
-194 GKESQG
+194 GEESQG

-210 QTAPADEYYTVT
+210 QSAPADEYSIVT
-222 PTYRTVTL
+222 PTYRAVAL
-230 SEALTYVWYAGMSG
+230 SEALTYVWYAGMLI

-266 YRVEGCRYP
+266 YSVEGCRYP

-285 CLFGVLRPAVYL
+285 CLFGVLRPAIYL
-297 NEKALQSPDALRF
+297 NNAAAASPELLRF

-322 DPLWSLLRGVCLTI
+322 DPLWSLLRGLCLTV

-352 DCELACDEGTL
+352 DGELACDEGTL

-376 ALLTLVPVCDKP
+376 ALLSLVPVCTKP

-395 TTMTSGKRG
+395 TTMTGGKKS
-404 LKERITRIAENRQA
+404 LKERVTRIAENRQA
-418 KAAAV
+418 KTAAV
-423 FAVVA
+423 FAAVA

-454 AGFTTEDAQACLEFL
+454 AGFSTEDAQACLEFL
-469 DWAAELDG
+469 DWATGFDG
-477 SKITGCGAWDAETG
+477 DNATG
-491 AAHFLLEEPSDD
+491 ASWMADGEASLN
-503 TSAQIEALE
+503 ALE
-512 GILRNV
+512 PQAEFARVLRSI
-518 RAEELTP
+518 RMEELSP
-525 FAARDG
+525 FMDSD
-531 EVRYTLSFNDD
+531 EKTLYTLGFND
-542 YTGYYGFSLSE
+542 GRANYGFGLHES
-553 NGQVALDAP
+553 GQITLIAP
-562 AVYETEGEPFP
+562 KEVEGETRL
-573 YMKAVAVVDNAELTQ
+573 YKTSVAVVNNAELTQ
-588 ALYRLLR
+588 FLHRLLR
-595 PALLD
+595 PALSD
-600 GLTAAQRDAVDSF
+600 NLTEAERSVVDEF

-677 TVNLQDGTQYTF
+677 TVNMRGGTQYSF
-689 LCGFDRVRLL
+689 FCGFDCVRLL

-709 SYPSDRPTLWIDSP
+709 SYPSDRQTLWIDSP
-723 ALMACIDSLEA
+723 ALMACINTLH
-734 SPAPLPDFETAAP
+734 SPPTLLPDLETVDP
-747 TPLADILPAREPWLT
+747 TPLTDILPAREPWLT

-776 IPSDAL
+776 IPSDSL
-782 DWLTQMDM
+782 DWLIQVDM
-790 DGDGVCEIVN
+790 DGDGVCEIIN
-800 SSDFPAI
+800 SSPNFPAI

-827 WPELNWW
+827 WQELNWW

-840 PASRSLLFCGLSA
+840 PDSRSVLFCGLSA
-853 GDAPG
+853 GNAPG

-869 DGESLLL
+869 DGENLLL

-886 VADATLADP
+886 IADATLADP
-895 SVPAEIVAR
+895 SVPAEVAAR
-904 AKQLVQRRYDT
+904 AKQLVRQRYDT
-915 LAGRAAQYD
+915 LAGSAAQYD
-924 DWYTDVSFLGAE
+924 DWYTSVSFLDME
-936 TRYAGLTLEVYS
+936 TRYAGLTPEVYC

-961 LLAGGTEVDEDGW
+961 VLAGGTEVDEDGW
-974 AILDGDTVLD
+974 AVLDGDTVLD

-991 MDGGT
+991 MDGGA
-996 RRMLEG
+996 RRILEG

-1031 DALDGGLLNEAMSS
+1031 DALDGGRLNEVMSSS
-1045 GISFLNWLGQYDAA
+1045 GISFLNWLGQYDDT

-1083 FSRIVTYLLG
+1083 FSRIVAYLLG

-1098 TDAGRAAQG
+1098 TDAGRAAQA
-1107 RFRAKFG
+1107 RFRAMFG

>member
-1 MTRARGRRW
+1 MKEI
-10 ARALGVLALFVLAFW
+10 L
-25 LTGCDPAVFW
+25 LT
-35 ARRAHLRDIVSQLFP
+35 S
-50 PDWSYLS
+50 
-57 AIVAPLLATLRMSV
+57 SV
-71 TGTALGVLLA
+71 
-81 LILAPLCAANLPC
+81 
-94 PAPVRRIL
+94 
-102 RFLVQVLRSF
+102 
-112 PALILALLALRQLFR
+112 LILALLALRRLFR
-127 RTVSRRMQYA
+127 RTISRRMQYT
-137 LWLLV
+137 LWALV
-142 LVGLLVPVNV
+142 LVRLLVPLNV
-152 GRLAHIVL
+152 GTLAHNVL
-160 SAAEPVQAVVEERL
+160 SAAEPVQTAVEKRL
-174 DTPVLYVQ
+174 ETPVLYMQ
-182 DGTERRPAQLLP
+182 DGTERHPTQLLS
-194 GKESQG
+194 GEESQG

-210 QTAPADEYYTVT
+210 QSAPADEYSIVA
-222 PTYRTVTL
+222 PTYRAVAL
-230 SEALTYVWYAGMSG
+230 SEALTYVWYAGMLI

-266 YRVEGCRYP
+266 YSVEGCRYP

-285 CLFGVLRPAVYL
+285 CLFGVLRPAIYL
-297 NEKALQSPDALRF
+297 NNAVAASPELLRF

-322 DPLWSLLRGVCLTI
+322 DPLWSLLRGLCLTV

-352 DCELACDEGTL
+352 DGELACDEGTL

-376 ALLTLVPVCDKP
+376 ALLSLVPVCTKP

-395 TTMTSGKRG
+395 TTMTGGKKS
-404 LKERITRIAENRQA
+404 LKERVTRIAENRQA
-418 KAAAV
+418 KTAAV
-423 FAVVA
+423 FAAVA

-454 AGFTTEDAQACLEFL
+454 AGFSTEDAQACLEFL
-469 DWAAELDG
+469 DWATGFDG
-477 SKITGCGAWDAETG
+477 DNATG
-491 AAHFLLEEPSDD
+491 ASWMADGEASLN
-503 TSAQIEALE
+503 ALE
-512 GILRNV
+512 PQAEFARVV
-518 RAEELTP
+518 RSIRMEELSP
-525 FAARDG
+525 FMDSD
-531 EVRYTLSFNDD
+531 EKTLYTLGFND
-542 YTGYYGFSLSE
+542 GRANYGFGLHES
-553 NGQVALDAP
+553 GQITLIAP
-562 AVYETEGEPFP
+562 KEVEGETRL
-573 YMKAVAVVDNAELTQ
+573 YKTSVAVVNNAELTQ
-588 ALYRLLR
+588 FLHRLLR
-595 PALLD
+595 PALSD
-600 GLTAAQRDAVDSF
+600 NLTEAERSVVDEF

-651 VPALNALTEAELYTQ
+651 VLALNALTEAELYTQ

-677 TVNLQDGTQYTF
+677 TVNMRDGTQYSF
-689 LCGFDRVRLL
+689 FCDFDCVRLL

-709 SYPSDRPTLWIDSP
+709 SYPSDRQTLWIDSP
-723 ALMACIDSLEA
+723 ALMACINTLH
-734 SPAPLPDFETAAP
+734 SPPTLLPDLETVDP
-747 TPLADILPAREPWLT
+747 TPLTDILPAREPWLT
-762 IPLAGKAQRIADRR
+762 IPLAGKAQRIADHR
-776 IPSDAL
+776 IPSDSL
-782 DWLTQMDM
+782 DWLIQVDM
-790 DGDGVCEIVN
+790 DGDGVCEIIN
-800 SSDFPAI
+800 SSPNFPAI

-827 WPELNWW
+827 WQELNWW

-840 PASRSLLFCGLSA
+840 PDSRSVLFCGLSA
-853 GDAPG
+853 GNAPG
-858 DGVNFTRYLYF
+858 DEVNFTRYLYF
-869 DGESLLL
+869 DGENLLL

-886 VADATLADP
+886 IADATLADP
-895 SVPAEIVAR
+895 SVPAEVAAR
-904 AKQLVQRRYDT
+904 AKQLVRQRYDT
-915 LAGRAAQYD
+915 LAGSAAQYD
-924 DWYTDVSFLGAE
+924 DWYTSVSFLDVE
-936 TRYAGLTLEVYS
+936 TRYAGLTPEVYC

-961 LLAGGTEVDEDGW
+961 VLAGGTEVDEDGW
-974 AILDGDTVLD
+974 AVLDGDTVLD

-991 MDGGT
+991 MDGGA
-996 RRMLEG
+996 RRILEG

-1031 DALDGGLLNEAMSS
+1031 DALDGGRLNEVMSSS
-1045 GISFLNWLGQYDAA
+1045 GISFLNWLGQYDDT

-1083 FSRIVTYLLG
+1083 FSRIVAYLLG

-1098 TDAGRAAQG
+1098 TDAGRAAQA
-1107 RFRAKFG
+1107 RFRAMFG

>member
-1 MTRARGRRW
+1 MKEI
-10 ARALGVLALFVLAFW
+10 L
-25 LTGCDPAVFW
+25 LT
-35 ARRAHLRDIVSQLFP
+35 S
-50 PDWSYLS
+50 S
-57 AIVAPLLATLRMSV
+57 
-71 TGTALGVLLA
+71 
-81 LILAPLCAANLPC
+81 
-94 PAPVRRIL
+94 
-102 RFLVQVLRSF
+102 
-112 PALILALLALRQLFR
+112 ALILALLALRQLFR

-142 LVGLLVPVNV
+142 LVRLLVPVNV
-152 GRLAHIVL
+152 GTLAHNVL

-200 DPQSP
+200 EPLSP
-205 PSDAA
+205 PSGAA

-230 SEALTYVWYAGMSG
+230 SEALTYVWYAGMAG

-310 VLAHEQTHARHL
+310 VLAHEQTHARHF
-322 DPLWSLLRGVCLTI
+322 DPLWSLLRGVCLTV

-363 RALGADERTAYGK
+363 RALGTDERAAYGK
-376 ALLTLVPVCDKP
+376 TLLTLVPVCDKP

-395 TTMTSGKRG
+395 TTMTSGKRS

-439 GAPDTPPEVTQEWYD
+439 GAPDTTPEVTQEWYD

-491 AAHFLLEEPSDD
+491 AARFLLEEPSDD

-512 GILRNV
+512 GILRSV

-531 EVRYTLSFNDD
+531 EVRYTLTFNDD

-562 AVYETEGEPFP
+562 AEYKTEGEPFP

-600 GLTAAQRDAVDSF
+600 GLTEAERGGVDEF

-677 TVNLQDGTQYTF
+677 TVNLRDGTQYTF

-699 HPTFEPGLSS
+699 SPAFEPGLSS
-709 SYPSDRPTLWIDSP
+709 SYPSDRQTLWIDSP
-723 ALMACIDSLEA
+723 ALMACINTLH
-734 SPAPLPDFETAAP
+734 SPPTTLPDFETVDP
-747 TPLADILPAREPWLT
+747 TPLADILPAREPWMT
-762 IPLAGKAQRIADRR
+762 IPLAGKAQRVTDHR

-782 DWLTQMDM
+782 DWLTQLDM

-800 SSDFPAI
+800 SSPNFPAI
-807 YYKRGG
+807 YYERGG
-813 QLYGVDLKSVITAA
+813 ELYGVDLKSVITAA
-827 WPELNWW
+827 WPELDWW

-840 PASRSLLFCGLSA
+840 PASRSVLFCGLSA

-858 DGVNFTRYLYF
+858 DGANFTRYLYF

-904 AKQLVQRRYDT
+904 AKQLVRQRYDT
-915 LAGRAAQYD
+915 LAGSAAQYD

-936 TRYAGLTLEVYS
+936 TRYEGLTLEVYS

-974 AILDGDTVLD
+974 AFLDGDTVLD

-1008 STGSPAYYAD
+1008 STGSPAYYSD

-1031 DALDGGLLNEAMSS
+1031 DALDGGWLNEVMSSS

-1083 FSRIVTYLLG
+1083 FSRIVAYLLG

-1098 TDAGRAAQG
+1098 TDAGRAAQA
-1107 RFRAKFG
+1107 RFRAKLG

>member
-1 MTRARGRRW
+1 MKEI
-10 ARALGVLALFVLAFW
+10 L
-25 LTGCDPAVFW
+25 LT
-35 ARRAHLRDIVSQLFP
+35 S
-50 PDWSYLS
+50 S
-57 AIVAPLLATLRMSV
+57 
-71 TGTALGVLLA
+71 
-81 LILAPLCAANLPC
+81 
-94 PAPVRRIL
+94 
-102 RFLVQVLRSF
+102 
-112 PALILALLALRQLFR
+112 ALILALLALRQLFR

-142 LVGLLVPVNV
+142 LARLLVPVNV
-152 GRLAHIVL
+152 GTLAHNVL
-160 SAAEPVQAVVEERL
+160 SAAAPVQTVVEERL

-200 DPQSP
+200 EPLSP

-230 SEALTYVWYAGMSG
+230 SEALTYVWYAGMAG

-285 CLFGVLRPAVYL
+285 CLFGVLRPSVYL

-363 RALGADERTAYGK
+363 RALGADERAAYGK
-376 ALLTLVPVCDKP
+376 TLLTLVPVCDKP

-395 TTMTSGKRG
+395 TTMTSGKRS

-439 GAPDTPPEVTQEWYD
+439 GVPDTTPEVTQEWYD

-491 AAHFLLEEPSDD
+491 AARFLLEEPSDD

-512 GILRNV
+512 GILRSV

-562 AVYETEGEPFP
+562 AEYETEGEPFS

-621 AEDILNL
+621 TEDILNL

-638 LVDAELT
+638 LLDEELT
-645 ALSAQL
+645 SFTAQL
-651 VPALNALTEAELYTQ
+651 VPALNALTEADLYTQ
-666 RGYGD
+666 QGYGD

-677 TVNLQDGTQYTF
+677 SVITQDGERYTF
-689 LCGFDRVRLL
+689 FCGFDRVRLL

-723 ALMACIDSLEA
+723 ALMACIDSLES
-734 SPAPLPDFETAAP
+734 SPAPLPDFETVDP
-747 TPLADILPAREPWLT
+747 TPLADILPAREPWMT

-813 QLYGVDLKSVITAA
+813 ELYGVDLKSVITAA
-827 WPELNWW
+827 WPEMSYW
-834 DYTSAA
+834 DYTF

-886 VADATLADP
+886 IADATLADP
-895 SVPAEIVAR
+895 SVPAEVAAR
-904 AKQLVQRRYDT
+904 AKQLVRQRYDT

-936 TRYAGLTLEVYS
+936 TRYEGLTLEVYS

-1008 STGSPAYYAD
+1008 STGSPAYYSD

-1031 DALDGGLLNEAMSS
+1031 DALDGGRLKEVMSS

-1059 EQDRALERLS
+1059 EQDRALEKLS
-1069 AYRASLTDSYDLDM
+1069 AYRTSLTDSYDLDM

>member
-1 MTRARGRRW
+1 MKEI
-10 ARALGVLALFVLAFW
+10 L
-25 LTGCDPAVFW
+25 LT
-35 ARRAHLRDIVSQLFP
+35 S
-50 PDWSYLS
+50 S
-57 AIVAPLLATLRMSV
+57 
-71 TGTALGVLLA
+71 
-81 LILAPLCAANLPC
+81 
-94 PAPVRRIL
+94 
-102 RFLVQVLRSF
+102 
-112 PALILALLALRQLFR
+112 ALILALLALRQLFR

-142 LVGLLVPVNV
+142 LVRLLVPVNV
-152 GRLAHIVL
+152 GTLAHNVL
-160 SAAEPVQAVVEERL
+160 SAAAPVQTVVEERL

-210 QTAPADEYYTVT
+210 QSAPADEYYTVT

-230 SEALTYVWYAGMSG
+230 SEALTYVWYAGMAG

-280 ALPSP
+280 ELPSP

-322 DPLWSLLRGVCLTI
+322 DPLWSLLRGVCLTV

-376 ALLTLVPVCDKP
+376 ALLALVPVCDKP

-395 TTMTSGKRG
+395 TTMTSGKRS
-404 LKERITRIAENRQA
+404 LKERVTRIAENRQA

-428 LAALVCAVSFT
+428 LVAVVCAVSFT
-439 GAPDTPPEVTQEWYD
+439 GSSRPLSEV
-454 AGFTTEDAQACLEFL
+454 
-469 DWAAELDG
+469 
-477 SKITGCGAWDAETG
+477 CGDFWDAEATCTYV
-491 AAHFLLEEPSDD
+491 EERPDVD
-503 TSAQIEALE
+503 A
-512 GILRNV
+512 
-518 RAEELTP
+518 
-525 FAARDG
+525 
-531 EVRYTLSFNDD
+531 RYTPADG
-542 YTGYYGFSLSE
+542 TVRLSE
-553 NGQVALDAP
+553 HLALVRIGSAHPKKTVAVNPAWSTLYLTLPDADGGTAEPLTINFIREYDAP
-562 AVYETEGEPFP
+562 GSTEAVYSLNIGTRDAAKSYKVLSGQEEIDAFLAYLRGEASPEQISHPAFPNNLTEAERG
-573 YMKAVAVVDNAELTQ
+573 VVDE
-588 ALYRLLR
+588 
-595 PALLD
+595 
-600 GLTAAQRDAVDSF
+600 F

-628 QFRDGSSSRF
+628 RFQSGSGSRF

-677 TVNLQDGTQYTF
+677 TVNLRDGTQYTF
-689 LCGFDRVRLL
+689 LCGFDCVRLL

-709 SYPSDRPTLWIDSP
+709 SYPSNRPTLWIDSP

-734 SPAPLPDFETAAP
+734 SPAPLPDFETVDP

-800 SSDFPAI
+800 SSPNFPAI

-813 QLYGVDLKSVITAA
+813 ELYGVDLKSVITAA
-827 WPELNWW
+827 WPEMSYW
-834 DYTSAA
+834 DYTF
-840 PASRSLLFCGLSA
+840 PASRSILLGGLSA

-904 AKQLVQRRYDT
+904 AKQLVRQRYDT
-915 LAGRAAQYD
+915 LAGSAAQYD

-936 TRYAGLTLEVYS
+936 TRYEGLAPEVYC

-996 RRMLEG
+996 RRILEG

>member
-1 MTRARGRRW
+1 MKEI
-10 ARALGVLALFVLAFW
+10 L
-25 LTGCDPAVFW
+25 LT
-35 ARRAHLRDIVSQLFP
+35 S
-50 PDWSYLS
+50 S
-57 AIVAPLLATLRMSV
+57 
-71 TGTALGVLLA
+71 
-81 LILAPLCAANLPC
+81 
-94 PAPVRRIL
+94 
-102 RFLVQVLRSF
+102 
-112 PALILALLALRQLFR
+112 ALILALLALRQLFR

-142 LVGLLVPVNV
+142 LVRLLVPVNV
-152 GRLAHIVL
+152 GTLAHNVL

-200 DPQSP
+200 EPLSP

-210 QTAPADEYYTVT
+210 QSAPADEYYTVT

-230 SEALTYVWYAGMSG
+230 SEALTYVWYAGMAG

-322 DPLWSLLRGVCLTI
+322 DPLWSLLRGVCLTV

-376 ALLTLVPVCDKP
+376 ALLALVPVCDKP

-395 TTMTSGKRG
+395 TTMTSGKRS

-439 GAPDTPPEVTQEWYD
+439 GAPDTTPEVTQEWYD

-491 AAHFLLEEPSDD
+491 AARFLLEEPSDD

-512 GILRNV
+512 GILRSV

-531 EVRYTLSFNDD
+531 EVRYTLAFNDD

-562 AVYETEGEPFP
+562 AEYETEGEPFS

-651 VPALNALTEAELYTQ
+651 VPALNALTEADLYTQ
-666 RGYGD
+666 QGYGD

-677 TVNLQDGTQYTF
+677 SVITQDGERYTF
-689 LCGFDRVRLL
+689 FCGFDRVRLL

-813 QLYGVDLKSVITAA
+813 ELYGVDLKSVITAA
-827 WPELNWW
+827 WPEMSYW
-834 DYTSAA
+834 DYTF

-904 AKQLVQRRYDT
+904 AKQLVRQRYDT
-915 LAGRAAQYD
+915 LAGSAAQYD

-936 TRYAGLTLEVYS
+936 TRYEGLTLEVYS

-996 RRMLEG
+996 RRILEG

-1083 FSRIVTYLLG
+1083 FSRIVAYLLG

>member
-1 MTRARGRRW
+1 MKEI
-10 ARALGVLALFVLAFW
+10 L
-25 LTGCDPAVFW
+25 LT
-35 ARRAHLRDIVSQLFP
+35 S
-50 PDWSYLS
+50 S
-57 AIVAPLLATLRMSV
+57 
-71 TGTALGVLLA
+71 
-81 LILAPLCAANLPC
+81 
-94 PAPVRRIL
+94 
-102 RFLVQVLRSF
+102 
-112 PALILALLALRQLFR
+112 ALILALLALRQLFR

-142 LVGLLVPVNV
+142 LARLLVPVNV
-152 GRLAHIVL
+152 GTLAHNVL
-160 SAAEPVQAVVEERL
+160 SAAAPVQTVVEERL

-230 SEALTYVWYAGMSG
+230 SEALTYVWSAGMAG

-285 CLFGVLRPAVYL
+285 CLFGVLRPSVYL

-363 RALGADERTAYGK
+363 RALGADERAAYGK
-376 ALLTLVPVCDKP
+376 TLLALVPVCDKP

-395 TTMTSGKRG
+395 TTMTSGKRS

-418 KAAAV
+418 KTAAV

-439 GAPDTPPEVTQEWYD
+439 GAPDTTPEVTQEWYD

-491 AAHFLLEEPSDD
+491 AARFLLEEPSDD

-512 GILRNV
+512 GILRSV

-562 AVYETEGEPFP
+562 AEYETEGEPFS

-621 AEDILNL
+621 TEDILNL

-638 LVDAELT
+638 LLDEELT
-645 ALSAQL
+645 SFTAQL
-651 VPALNALTEAELYTQ
+651 VPALNALTEADLYTQ
-666 RGYGD
+666 QGYGD

-677 TVNLQDGTQYTF
+677 SVITQDGEQYTF
-689 LCGFDRVRLL
+689 FCGFDRVRLL

-723 ALMACIDSLEA
+723 ALMACIDSLES
-734 SPAPLPDFETAAP
+734 SPAPLPDFETVDP
-747 TPLADILPAREPWLT
+747 TPLADILPAREPWMT

-813 QLYGVDLKSVITAA
+813 ELYGVDLKSVITAA
-827 WPELNWW
+827 WPEMSYW
-834 DYTSAA
+834 DYTF

-886 VADATLADP
+886 IADATLADP
-895 SVPAEIVAR
+895 SVPAEVAAR

-915 LAGRAAQYD
+915 LAGSAAQYD

-936 TRYAGLTLEVYS
+936 TRYEGLTLEVYS

-1008 STGSPAYYAD
+1008 STGSPAYYSD

-1031 DALDGGLLNEAMSS
+1031 DALDGGRLKEVMSS

-1059 EQDRALERLS
+1059 EQDRALEKLS

>member
-1 MTRARGRRW
+1 MKEI
-10 ARALGVLALFVLAFW
+10 L
-25 LTGCDPAVFW
+25 LT
-35 ARRAHLRDIVSQLFP
+35 S
-50 PDWSYLS
+50 
-57 AIVAPLLATLRMSV
+57 SV
-71 TGTALGVLLA
+71 
-81 LILAPLCAANLPC
+81 
-94 PAPVRRIL
+94 
-102 RFLVQVLRSF
+102 
-112 PALILALLALRQLFR
+112 LILALLALRRLFR
-127 RTVSRRMQYA
+127 RTISRRMQYT
-137 LWLLV
+137 LWALV
-142 LVGLLVPVNV
+142 LVRLLVPLNV
-152 GRLAHIVL
+152 GTLAHNVL
-160 SAAEPVQAVVEERL
+160 SAAEPVQTAVEKRL
-174 DTPVLYVQ
+174 ETPVLYMQ
-182 DGTERRPAQLLP
+182 DGTERHPAQLLS
-194 GKESQG
+194 GEESQG

-205 PSDAA
+205 PPDAA
-210 QTAPADEYYTVT
+210 QSAPADEYSIVT
-222 PTYRTVTL
+222 PTYRAVAL
-230 SEALTYVWYAGMSG
+230 SEALTYVWYAGMLI

-266 YRVEGCRYP
+266 YSVEGCRYP

-285 CLFGVLRPAVYL
+285 CLFGVLRPAIYL
-297 NEKALQSPDALRF
+297 NNAAAASPELLRF

-322 DPLWSLLRGVCLTI
+322 DPLWSLLRGLCLTV

-352 DCELACDEGTL
+352 DGELACDEGTL

-376 ALLTLVPVCDKP
+376 ALLSLVPVCTKP

-395 TTMTSGKRG
+395 TTMTGGKKS
-404 LKERITRIAENRQA
+404 LKERVTRIAENRQA
-418 KAAAV
+418 KTAAV
-423 FAVVA
+423 FAAVA

-454 AGFTTEDAQACLEFL
+454 AGFSTEDAQACLEFL
-469 DWAAELDG
+469 DWATGFDG
-477 SKITGCGAWDAETG
+477 DNATG
-491 AAHFLLEEPSDD
+491 ASWMADGEASLN
-503 TSAQIEALE
+503 ALE
-512 GILRNV
+512 PQAEFARVV
-518 RAEELTP
+518 RSIRMEELSP
-525 FAARDG
+525 FMDSD
-531 EVRYTLSFNDD
+531 EKTLYTLGFND
-542 YTGYYGFSLSE
+542 GRANYGFGLHES
-553 NGQVALDAP
+553 GQITLIAP
-562 AVYETEGEPFP
+562 KEVEGETRL
-573 YMKAVAVVDNAELTQ
+573 YKTSVAVVNNAELTQ
-588 ALYRLLR
+588 FLHRLLR
-595 PALLD
+595 PALSD
-600 GLTAAQRDAVDSF
+600 NLTEAERSVVDEF

-677 TVNLQDGTQYTF
+677 TVNMRDGTQYSF
-689 LCGFDRVRLL
+689 FCGFDCVRLL

-709 SYPSDRPTLWIDSP
+709 SYPSDRQTLWIDSP
-723 ALMACIDSLEA
+723 ALMACINTLH
-734 SPAPLPDFETAAP
+734 SPPTLLPDLETVDP
-747 TPLADILPAREPWLT
+747 TPLTDILPAREPWLT

-776 IPSDAL
+776 IPSDSL
-782 DWLTQMDM
+782 DWLIQVDM
-790 DGDGVCEIVN
+790 DGDGVCEIIN
-800 SSDFPAI
+800 SSPNFPAI

-827 WPELNWW
+827 WQELNWW

-840 PASRSLLFCGLSA
+840 PDSRSVLFCGLSA
-853 GDAPG
+853 GNAPG

-869 DGESLLL
+869 DGENLLL

-886 VADATLADP
+886 IADATLADP
-895 SVPAEIVAR
+895 SVPAEVAAR
-904 AKQLVQRRYDT
+904 AKQLVRQRYDT
-915 LAGRAAQYD
+915 LAGSAAQYD
-924 DWYTDVSFLGAE
+924 DWYTSVSFLDVE
-936 TRYAGLTLEVYS
+936 TRYAGLTPEVYC

-961 LLAGGTEVDEDGW
+961 VLAGGTEVDEDGW
-974 AILDGDTVLD
+974 AVLDGDTVLD

-991 MDGGT
+991 MDGGA
-996 RRMLEG
+996 RRILEG

-1031 DALDGGLLNEAMSS
+1031 DALDGGRLNEVMSSS
-1045 GISFLNWLGQYDAA
+1045 GISFLNWLGQYDDT
-1059 EQDRALERLS
+1059 EQDSALERLS

-1083 FSRIVTYLLG
+1083 FSRIVAYLLG

-1098 TDAGRAAQG
+1098 TDAGRAAQA
-1107 RFRAKFG
+1107 RFRAMFG